1 MLIKESRT
9 YKLAKAAL
17 LAVLIALTPVTGDL
31 KAQARPL
38 PTAQK
43 PQEDPLSLLY
53 KDAIKNLEEKKYREA
68 LALFEDLDAKAVDVE
83 PKLKAVVS
91 FQKSLCHFFIKDWP
105 RAETEL
111 TAFLD
116 KFPKGTEDFL
126 SDTDN
131 RRGTAELLLI
141 EAYSKQGK
149 WELALARL
157 EKIRTNSL
165 ARPEERVSAFTLSAQ
180 IIVDRAK
187 SSPEDVK
194 KAAYAQA
201 LTLLKQATADGINT
215 PERREAAYKL
225 VDMYTKLGLTKEAT
239 QLKNEIDA
247 KSSGSPVE
255 VVRSNFQRLEIG
267 DARFSAAETAAD
279 ENFRADFYR
288 QALTNYQGTLRR
300 ANLSSSFGRAIEAK
314 QTEVDT
320 LTKNFPKP
328 NPEQAANLEKTKQEV
343 AQFKKIQEEFNANKD
358 YDAFISY
365 RIGLCLLELKRP
377 WEAHIAFLDIFENSP
392 GFSRISGAYYYHIL
406 ALRRIGR
413 DNEAQA
419 KCKEFISKFPK
430 DEQVSAIALI
440 LGDISQE
447 REEFPEAIAH
457 YKWVQANVKTLTPEV
472 IEEIDFR
479 IAACLFSQVD
489 WAPAQKAF
497 EEFLKK
503 HERSPVRQQVLY
515 MNALCSFFQGKYKE
529 TKVDFDKYEQEYP
542 KGQFIPDVRYR
553 QAIVKFGTSPRDIPG
568 TIKIC
573 EDWLKDYAKDNTD
586 EVMSQV
592 PEVYTLIG
600 DANIALADEI
610 DKKVKDADTDVRIN
624 AKNPDKAKFVEIKT
638 KLEKEKEAVTNK
650 AIDAYEA
657 AAKNARTNPQALEFV
672 LGELRKLLPGRGEH
686 KRMRDLFREIF
697 DWNHNDPKAMTYLYE
712 VIRSTERMGD
722 MPEFAAESEKVRKN
736 FSAQLADARK
746 VVDTLERKPGITQPE
761 IDVAKASVRKLSA
774 ELEAEL
780 AKVEVKRQTSIAD
793 QKKRALK
800 ILSDAVSESIND
812 RTQEGT
818 EKLIVFLA
826 EKIARKVKRVKP
838 GAKPEPGAYTSED
851 AEKELVKLLRLED
864 HRNSL
869 VAQARGFFALGQL
882 AVFTREPEKTAANYA
897 KIAANY
903 KAEELNPT
911 ILGLV
916 GDSLLAKGDN
926 KKAADYFGY
935 ILEHSRSS
943 EYADYGFAGLAEIA
957 FANKKY
963 AEALSL
969 CNEAIDNN
977 ILMSKELD
985 LRFTRARAL
994 TELLKLE
1001 EAFQAFDEII
1011 RTKEWRGEKTAASL
1025 YMLGLIHER
1034 NAIQMAQGKPSLIKK
1049 PKDATDLANVPKELT
1064 GTSPTSGAA
1073 PLTVI
1078 FASSGATPE
1087 KKGKV
1092 TYLWDFGDKLPT
1104 STEPTPTHTYATAG
1118 EFTATLTV
1126 KLDNNV
1132 ESKSTVTINALV
1144 NNEPENAKDGYAR
1157 SIAYYRRCHMTW
1169 KKYEVWAAKAYFSNA
1184 KILATELG
1192 QKDAA
1197 KVLLKEMLEKDRIKD
1212 TREAQEAKSFLLGL

>member
-17 LAVLIALTPVTGDL
+17 LAVLIALTPVSGDL
-31 KAQARPL
+31 KAQTRPL

-343 AQFKKIQEEFNANKD
+343 VQFKKIQEEFNANKD

-377 WEAHIAFLDIFENSP
+377 WEAHVAFLDIFENSP

-413 DNEAQA
+413 NNEAQA

-430 DEQVSAIALI
+430 DEQVSSIALI

-457 YKWVQANVKTLTPEV
+457 YKWVQANVKSLMPEV
-472 IEEIDFR
+472 VEEIDFR

-529 TKVDFDKYEQEYP
+529 TKADFDKYEQEYP

-568 TIKIC
+568 TIKLC
-573 EDWLKDYAKDNTD
+573 EDWLKDYSKDNTE
-586 EVMSQV
+586 EVMSQM

-610 DKKVKDADTDVRIN
+610 DKKVKSADSDVRLN
-624 AKNPDKAKFVEIKT
+624 AKTPKKAEFVEIKA
-638 KLEKEKEAVTNK
+638 KLEKEKEVVTNK

-657 AAKNARTNPQALEFV
+657 AARSARTNPQALEFV

-686 KRMRDLFREIF
+686 KRMRDLFKEIF

-722 MPEFAAESEKVRKN
+722 MPEFAAESEKVRKK

-746 VVDTLERKPGITQPE
+746 AVDTLERKQGVTQPE

-774 ELEAEL
+774 ELEGEL
-780 AKVEVKRQTSIAD
+780 AKVEVKRQVSIAD

-826 EKIARKVKRVKP
+826 EKLSRKIKRVKA
-838 GAKPEPGAYTSED
+838 GTTPEPGTYTSTE
-851 AEKELVKLLRLED
+851 AEKELVKLLRLDD
-864 HRNSL
+864 HRESL

-882 AVFTREPEKTAANYA
+882 AIFTREPEKTAANFA

-911 ILGLV
+911 ILAMV
-916 GDSLLAKGDN
+916 GDSLLAKGDQ

-985 LRFTRARAL
+985 LRFTRARSLA
-994 TELLKLE
+994 ELSKYADAKKEFE
-1001 EAFQAFDEII
+1001 EIAK
-1011 RTKEWRGEKTAASL
+1011 TKEWRGEKTAASL
-1025 YMLGLIHER
+1025 YWLGLMAER
-1034 NAIQMAQGKPSLIKK
+1034 Q
-1049 PKDATDLANVPKELT
+1049 ATNDM
-1064 GTSPTSGAA
+1064 G
-1073 PLTVI
+1073 
-1078 FASSGATPE
+1078 
-1087 KKGKV
+1087 
-1092 TYLWDFGDKLPT
+1092 Y
-1104 STEPTPTHTYATAG
+1104 
-1118 EFTATLTV
+1118 
-1126 KLDNNV
+1126 
-1132 ESKSTVTINALV
+1132 
-1144 NNEPENAKDGYAR
+1144 NEA
-1157 SIAYYRRCHMTW
+1157 IAYYRRCHMTW
-1169 KKYEVWAAKAYFSNA
+1169 KKYEVWAAKSYFASA
-1184 KILATELG
+1184 KLFANKLN

>member
-1 MLIKESRT
+1 MLTKESRT

-31 KAQARPL
+31 RAQTKKPL
-38 PTAQK
+38 PAAEK
-43 PQEDPLSLLY
+43 KEDPLSILY
-53 KDAIKNLEEKKYREA
+53 KDAVKTFEEKKYREA
-68 LALFEDLDAKAVDVE
+68 LALFEELDTKAVDVE

-105 RAETEL
+105 RAEAEL
-111 TAFLD
+111 TSFLE
-116 KFPKGTEDFL
+116 KYPKGTEDFL
-126 SDTDN
+126 SDSDN

-141 EAYSKQGK
+141 EAFSKQGK

-157 EKIRTNSL
+157 EKIRTNTL
-165 ARPEERVSAFTLSAQ
+165 ARPEERVNAFTLSAQ
-180 IIVDRAK
+180 IVVDRAK
-187 SSPEDVK
+187 NGQEDVK

-201 LTLLKQATADGINT
+201 IALLKQATADGIST

-225 VDMYTKLGLTKEAT
+225 VEMYTKLGLTKEAT

-247 KSSGSPVE
+247 KSNGSPVE

-267 DARFSAAETAAD
+267 DARFAAAESAAD

-314 QTEVDT
+314 QNEVET
-320 LTKNFPKP
+320 LTKTYPKP
-328 NPEQAANLEKTKQEV
+328 NPEQAANIEKAKQEV
-343 AQFKKIQEEFNANKD
+343 AQFKKIQDEFNANKD

-377 WEAHIAFLDIFENSP
+377 WEAHVAFLDIFENSP

-413 DNEAQA
+413 NNEAQA

-430 DEQVSAIALI
+430 DDQVSAIALI

-447 REEFPEAIAH
+447 REEYPEAIEH
-457 YKWVQANVKTLTPEV
+457 YKWVKANVKTLTPEV
-472 IEEIDFR
+472 EEEIDFR

-515 MNALCSFFQGKYKE
+515 MSALCSFFQGKYKE
-529 TKVDFDKYEQEYP
+529 TKADFDRYEQEYP

-553 QAIVKFGTSPRDIPG
+553 QAIVKFGTAPRDIAG
-568 TIKIC
+568 TIKLC
-573 EDWLKDYAKDNTD
+573 EDWLKDYSKNNTD
-586 EVMSQV
+586 EVIAQM

-610 DKKVKDADTDVRIN
+610 DKKVKAADLDVRAN
-624 AKNPDKAKFVEIKT
+624 AKSADKAKYVDIRT
-638 KLEKEKEAVTNK
+638 KFEKEKEAVTNK

-657 AAKNARTNPQALEFV
+657 AAKSARTNPQALEFV

-686 KRMRDLFREIF
+686 KRMRDLFKEIF

-722 MPEFAAESEKVRKN
+722 MPEFAAESEKIRKD
-736 FSAQLADARK
+736 FSARLAAARK
-746 VVDTLERKPGITQPE
+746 LVDETERRDKVTKE
-761 IDVAKASVRKLSA
+761 EVDAAKAGVKKLSA

-780 AKVEVKRQTSIAD
+780 AKVEVKRQASIAD

-826 EKIARKVKRVKP
+826 EKLARKIKRVKP
-838 GAKPEPGAYTSED
+838 GAKPEPGAYTSAE
-851 AEKELVKLLRLED
+851 AEKELVKLLRLEE
-864 HRNSL
+864 HRDSL

-882 AVFTREPEKTAANYA
+882 AVFTREPEKTAANFA

-911 ILGLV
+911 ILAMV
-916 GDSLLAKGDN
+916 GDSLLAKGDQ

-957 FANKKY
+957 FANKKF
-963 AEALSL
+963 ADALSL

-994 TELLKLE
+994 AELAKYAEAKKEFE
-1001 EAFQAFDEII
+1001 EIAK
-1011 RTKEWRGEKTAASL
+1011 TKEWRGEKTAASL
-1025 YMLGLIHER
+1025 YWLGLMAER
-1034 NAIQMAQGKPSLIKK
+1034 Q
-1049 PKDATDLANVPKELT
+1049 ATDD
-1064 GTSPTSGAA
+1064 
-1073 PLTVI
+1073 
-1078 FASSGATPE
+1078 
-1087 KKGKV
+1087 KG
-1092 TYLWDFGDKLPT
+1092 Y
-1104 STEPTPTHTYATAG
+1104 
-1118 EFTATLTV
+1118 
-1126 KLDNNV
+1126 
-1132 ESKSTVTINALV
+1132 
-1144 NNEPENAKDGYAR
+1144 NEA
-1157 SIAYYRRCHMTW
+1157 IAYYRRCYMTW
-1169 KKYEVWAAKAYFSNA
+1169 KKYEVWAARSYFASA
-1184 KILATELG
+1184 KLFANKLN

-1197 KVLLKEMLEKDRIKD
+1197 KALLKEMGEKERIKD
-1212 TREAQEAKSFLLGL
+1212 TREAQEAKAFLLGL

>member
-529 TKVDFDKYEQEYP
+529 TKVDFDKYELEYP

-553 QAIVKFGTSPRDIPG
+553 QAIVKFGISPRDIPG

-812 RTQEGT
+812 RRQEGT

-851 AEKELVKLLRLED
+851 AEKELVKLLRLD
-864 HRNSL
+864 DYRDSL

-994 TELLKLE
+994 AELAKYKEAKE
-1001 EAFQAFDEII
+1001 EFEEIAK
-1011 RTKEWRGEKTAASL
+1011 TKEWRGEKTAASL
-1025 YMLGLIHER
+1025 YWLGLMAER
-1034 NAIQMAQGKPSLIKK
+1034 Q
-1049 PKDATDLANVPKELT
+1049 ATD
-1064 GTSPTSGAA
+1064 
-1073 PLTVI
+1073 
-1078 FASSGATPE
+1078 E
-1087 KKGKV
+1087 KG
-1092 TYLWDFGDKLPT
+1092 Y
-1104 STEPTPTHTYATAG
+1104 
-1118 EFTATLTV
+1118 
-1126 KLDNNV
+1126 
-1132 ESKSTVTINALV
+1132 
-1144 NNEPENAKDGYAR
+1144 NEA
-1157 SIAYYRRCHMTW
+1157 IAYYRRCFMTW
-1169 KKYEVWAAKAYFSNA
+1169 KKYEVWAAKSYFASA
-1184 KILATELG
+1184 KLFATKLN

-1212 TREAQEAKSFLLGL
+1212 TREAEEAKAFLLGL

>member
-1 MLIKESRT
+1 MLIKESHT

-31 KAQARPL
+31 RAQTKKPL
-38 PTAQK
+38 PAAEK
-43 PQEDPLSLLY
+43 QEDPLSLLY
-53 KDAIKNLEEKKYREA
+53 KDAIKNLEEKKYKEA
-68 LALFEDLDAKAVDVE
+68 LVLFEELNTKAVDVE

-91 FQKSLCHFFIKDWP
+91 FQKSLCQFFIKDWP
-105 RAETEL
+105 RAEAEL

-126 SDTDN
+126 SETDN

-141 EAYSKQGK
+141 EAFSKQGK

-165 ARPEERVSAFTLSAQ
+165 ARPEERVNAFTLSAQ

-187 SSPEDVK
+187 SSPDDVK
-194 KAAYAQA
+194 RAAYAQA
-201 LTLLKQATADGINT
+201 ITLLKLATADGIST

-225 VDMYTKLGLTKEAT
+225 VEIYAKLGLAKEAT

-247 KSSGSPVE
+247 RSNGSPVE

-267 DARFSAAETAAD
+267 DARFSGAESAAD

-314 QTEVDT
+314 QNEVDT

-343 AQFKKIQEEFNANKD
+343 VQFKKIQEEFNANKD

-377 WEAHIAFLDIFENSP
+377 WEAHVAFLDIFENSP

-413 DNEAQA
+413 NNEAQA
-419 KCKEFISKFPK
+419 KCKEFISKFPN
-430 DEQVSAIALI
+430 DEQVSSIALI

-529 TKVDFDKYEQEYP
+529 TKADFDKYEQEYP

-568 TIKIC
+568 TIKLC
-573 EDWLKDYAKDNTD
+573 EDWLKDYSKNNTD
-586 EVMSQV
+586 EVISQM

-610 DKKVKDADTDVRIN
+610 DKKVKAAELDVRLN
-624 AKNPDKAKFVEIKT
+624 AKTPDKAKFVEIKA
-638 KLEKEKEAVTNK
+638 KSEKEKETVTNK

-657 AAKNARTNPQALEFV
+657 AAKSARTNPQALEFV

-686 KRMRDLFREIF
+686 KRMRDLFKEIF

-722 MPEFAAESEKVRKN
+722 TPEFAAESEKVRKK
-736 FSAQLADARK
+736 FSTQLADARK
-746 VVDTLERKPGITQPE
+746 AVDTLERKQGVTQPE
-761 IDVAKASVRKLSA
+761 IDAAKESVRKLSA
-774 ELEAEL
+774 ELEANL
-780 AKVEVKRQTSIAD
+780 AKVETKRQVSIAD

-818 EKLIVFLA
+818 DKLIVFLA
-826 EKIARKVKRVKP
+826 EKLARKIKRVKP
-838 GAKPEPGAYTSED
+838 GTTPEPGAYTSTE
-851 AEKELVKLLRLED
+851 AEKELVKLLRLDD
-864 HRNSL
+864 HRESL
-869 VAQARGFFALGQL
+869 VAQARGLFALGQL
-882 AVFTREPEKTAANYA
+882 AIFTREPEKTAANFA

-911 ILGLV
+911 ILAMV
-916 GDSLLAKGDN
+916 GDSLLAKGDH

-985 LRFTRARAL
+985 LRFTRARSLA
-994 TELLKLE
+994 ELSKYAEAKKEFE
-1001 EAFQAFDEII
+1001 EIAK
-1011 RTKEWRGEKTAASL
+1011 TKEWRGEKTAASL
-1025 YMLGLIHER
+1025 YWLGLMAER
-1034 NAIQMAQGKPSLIKK
+1034 Q
-1049 PKDATDLANVPKELT
+1049 ATD
-1064 GTSPTSGAA
+1064 
-1073 PLTVI
+1073 
-1078 FASSGATPE
+1078 
-1087 KKGKV
+1087 
-1092 TYLWDFGDKLPT
+1092 DM
-1104 STEPTPTHTYATAG
+1104 
-1118 EFTATLTV
+1118 
-1126 KLDNNV
+1126 
-1132 ESKSTVTINALV
+1132 
-1144 NNEPENAKDGYAR
+1144 GYNDA
-1157 SIAYYRRCHMTW
+1157 IAYYRRCHMTW
-1169 KKYEVWAAKAYFSNA
+1169 KKYEVWAAKSYFASA
-1184 KILATELG
+1184 KLFATKLN

>member
-1 MLIKESRT
+1 MLIKESRN

-17 LAVLIALTPVTGDL
+17 LAVLIALTPVTSDL

-38 PTAQK
+38 PTAEK
-43 PQEDPLSLLY
+43 KEDPLSLLY
-53 KDAIKNLEEKKYREA
+53 KDAIKNLEEKKYKEA
-68 LALFEDLDAKAVDVE
+68 LVLFEELDTKAVDVE

-91 FQKSLCHFFIKDWP
+91 FQKSLCQFFIKDWP
-105 RAETEL
+105 RAEAEL

-141 EAYSKQGK
+141 EAFSKQGK
-149 WELALARL
+149 WELALVRL

-165 ARPEERVSAFTLSAQ
+165 ARPEERVNAFTLSAQ
-180 IIVDRAK
+180 VIVDRAK

-194 KAAYAQA
+194 RAAYAQA
-201 LTLLKQATADGINT
+201 ITLLKQATADGIST

-225 VDMYTKLGLTKEAT
+225 VEMYIKLGLTKEAA

-267 DARFSAAETAAD
+267 DARFSGAETAAD

-314 QTEVDT
+314 QNEVDT

-343 AQFKKIQEEFNANKD
+343 VQFKKIQEEFNANKD

-377 WEAHIAFLDIFENSP
+377 WEAHVAFLDIFENSP

-413 DNEAQA
+413 NNEAQA

-430 DEQVSAIALI
+430 DEQVSSIALI

-457 YKWVQANVKTLTPEV
+457 YKWVQANVKSLTPEV
-472 IEEIDFR
+472 VEEIDFR

-503 HERSPVRQQVLY
+503 HARSPVRQQVLY

-529 TKVDFDKYEQEYP
+529 TKADFDKYEQEYP

-568 TIKIC
+568 TIKLC
-573 EDWLKDYAKDNTD
+573 EDWLKDYSKDNTE
-586 EVMSQV
+586 EVMSQM

-610 DKKVKDADTDVRIN
+610 DKKVKAADLDVRLN
-624 AKNPDKAKFVEIKT
+624 AKTPKKAEFVEIKA
-638 KLEKEKEAVTNK
+638 KSEKEKEVVTNK

-657 AAKNARTNPQALEFV
+657 AARSARTNPQALEFV

-686 KRMRDLFREIF
+686 KRMRDLFKEIF

-722 MPEFAAESEKVRKN
+722 MPEFAVESEKVRKK

-746 VVDTLERKPGITQPE
+746 AVDTLERKPGITQPE

-774 ELEAEL
+774 ELEGEL
-780 AKVEVKRQTSIAD
+780 AKVEVKRQVSIAD

-826 EKIARKVKRVKP
+826 EKLSRKIKRVKA
-838 GAKPEPGAYTSED
+838 GTTPEPGAYTSTE
-851 AEKELVKLLRLED
+851 AEKELVKLLRLDD
-864 HRNSL
+864 HRESL

-882 AVFTREPEKTAANYA
+882 AIFTREPEKTAANFA

-911 ILGLV
+911 ILAMV
-916 GDSLLAKGDN
+916 GDSLLAKGDQ

-985 LRFTRARAL
+985 LRFTRARSLAEL
-994 TELLKLE
+994 SKYADAKTEFE
-1001 EAFQAFDEII
+1001 EIAK
-1011 RTKEWRGEKTAASL
+1011 TKEWRGEKTAASL
-1025 YMLGLIHER
+1025 YWLGLMAER
-1034 NAIQMAQGKPSLIKK
+1034 Q
-1049 PKDATDLANVPKELT
+1049 ATNDM
-1064 GTSPTSGAA
+1064 G
-1073 PLTVI
+1073 
-1078 FASSGATPE
+1078 
-1087 KKGKV
+1087 
-1092 TYLWDFGDKLPT
+1092 Y
-1104 STEPTPTHTYATAG
+1104 
-1118 EFTATLTV
+1118 
-1126 KLDNNV
+1126 
-1132 ESKSTVTINALV
+1132 
-1144 NNEPENAKDGYAR
+1144 NEA
-1157 SIAYYRRCHMTW
+1157 IAYYRRCHMTW
-1169 KKYEVWAAKAYFSNA
+1169 KKYEVWAAKSYFASA
-1184 KILATELG
+1184 KLFATKLN

>member
-1 MLIKESRT
+1 MLTKESRT
-9 YKLAKAAL
+9 YQLAKAAL
-17 LAVLIALTPVTGDL
+17 LAVLIALTPVNGDL
-31 KAQARPL
+31 RAQ
-38 PTAQK
+38 TKK
-43 PQEDPLSLLY
+43 PQPAAEKKEDPLSILY
-53 KDAIKNLEEKKYREA
+53 KDAVKSFEEKKYREA
-68 LALFEDLDAKAVDVE
+68 LAQFEELDTKAVDVE
-83 PKLKAVVS
+83 LKLKAVLS

-105 RAETEL
+105 RAEAEL

-116 KFPKGTEDFL
+116 KYPKGTEDFL
-126 SDTDN
+126 SDSDN

-141 EAYSKQGK
+141 EAFSKQGK

-157 EKIRTNSL
+157 EKIRTNTL
-165 ARPEERVSAFTLSAQ
+165 ARPEERVNAFTLSAQ

-187 SSPEDVK
+187 NSEEDVK

-201 LTLLKQATADGINT
+201 IALLKQATADGIST

-225 VDMYTKLGLTKEAT
+225 VEMYTKLGLAKEAT

-247 KSSGSPVE
+247 KSNGTPVE

-267 DARFSAAETAAD
+267 DARFGAAESAAD
-279 ENFRADFYR
+279 EAFRANFYR
-288 QALTNYQGTLRR
+288 EALTNYQGTLRR

-314 QTEVDT
+314 QNEVET

-328 NPEQAANLEKTKQEV
+328 NPEQAANIEKAKQEV

-377 WEAHIAFLDIFENSP
+377 WEAHVAFLDIFENSP

-413 DNEAQA
+413 NNEAQA

-430 DEQVSAIALI
+430 DDQVSAIALI

-447 REEFPEAIAH
+447 REEYPEAIEH
-457 YKWVQANVKTLTPEV
+457 YKWVKANVKTLTPEV
-472 IEEIDFR
+472 EEEIDFR

-515 MNALCSFFQGKYKE
+515 MSALCSFFQGKYKE
-529 TKVDFDKYEQEYP
+529 TKADFDKYEQEYP

-553 QAIVKFGTSPRDIPG
+553 QAIVKFGTSPRDIAG
-568 TIKIC
+568 TIKLC
-573 EDWLKDYAKDNTD
+573 EDWLKDYSKNNTD
-586 EVMSQV
+586 EVIAQL

-610 DKKVKDADTDVRIN
+610 DKKVKAADLDVRAN
-624 AKNPDKAKFVEIKT
+624 AKSADKAKYVEIRT
-638 KLEKEKEAVTNK
+638 KFEKEKEAVTNK

-686 KRMRDLFREIF
+686 KRMRDLFKEIF

-722 MPEFAAESEKVRKN
+722 MPEFAAEAEKVRKK
-736 FSAQLADARK
+736 FSAQLAEARK
-746 VVDTLERKPGITQPE
+746 AVDTIERKQGVTQPE
-761 IDVAKASVRKLSA
+761 INVAKESVRKLSA

-780 AKVEVKRQTSIAD
+780 AKVEAKRQVSIAD

-826 EKIARKVKRVKP
+826 EKLARKIKRVKP
-838 GAKPEPGAYTSED
+838 GAKPEPGAYTSVE
-851 AEKELVKLLRLED
+851 AEKELTKLLRLEE
-864 HRNSL
+864 HRDSL

-882 AVFTREPEKTAANYA
+882 AIFTREPEKTAANFA
-897 KIAANY
+897 KIAQNF

-911 ILGLV
+911 ILAMV
-916 GDSLLAKGDN
+916 GDSLIAKGN
-926 KKAADYFGY
+926 NQKAAEYFGY

-943 EYADYGFAGLAEIA
+943 EYADYGFAGMAEIN
-957 FANKKY
+957 FAQKKY
-963 AEALSL
+963 KEALSF

-985 LRFTRARAL
+985 LRFTRARSLA
-994 TELLKLE
+994 ELSKYAEAKKEFE
-1001 EAFQAFDEII
+1001 EIAK
-1011 RTKEWRGEKTAASL
+1011 TKEWRGEKTAASL
-1025 YMLGLIHER
+1025 YWLGLMAER
-1034 NAIQMAQGKPSLIKK
+1034 Q
-1049 PKDATDLANVPKELT
+1049 ATD
-1064 GTSPTSGAA
+1064 
-1073 PLTVI
+1073 
-1078 FASSGATPE
+1078 E
-1087 KKGKV
+1087 KG
-1092 TYLWDFGDKLPT
+1092 Y
-1104 STEPTPTHTYATAG
+1104 
-1118 EFTATLTV
+1118 
-1126 KLDNNV
+1126 
-1132 ESKSTVTINALV
+1132 
-1144 NNEPENAKDGYAR
+1144 NEA
-1157 SIAYYRRCHMTW
+1157 IAYYRRCYMTW
-1169 KKYEVWAAKAYFSNA
+1169 KKYEVWAAKSYFASA
-1184 KILATELG
+1184 KLFATKLN

-1197 KVLLKEMLEKDRIKD
+1197 KLLLKEMLEKDRIKD
-1212 TREAQEAKSFLLGL
+1212 TREAQEAKAFLLGL

>member
-9 YKLAKAAL
+9 YKLAKATL
-17 LAVLIALTPVTGDL
+17 LAVLIAVTPFTGDL
-31 KAQARPL
+31 RAQTKKPL
-38 PTAQK
+38 PAVEK
-43 PQEDPLSLLY
+43 KEDPLSLLY
-53 KDAIKNLEEKKYREA
+53 KDAIKKLEEKKYREA
-68 LALFEDLDAKAVDVE
+68 LALFEELDTKAVDVE

-105 RAETEL
+105 RAEAEL

-116 KFPKGTEDFL
+116 KYPKGTEDFL

-131 RRGTAELLLI
+131 RRGTAELILI
-141 EAYSKQGK
+141 EAFSKQGK

-165 ARPEERVSAFTLSAQ
+165 ARPEERVNAFTLSAQ

-201 LTLLKQATADGINT
+201 IVLLKQATADGINT

-225 VDMYTKLGLTKEAT
+225 VEMYTKLGLAKEAA

-247 KSSGSPVE
+247 KSNGSPVE

-314 QTEVDT
+314 QTEVET

-328 NPEQAANLEKTKQEV
+328 NPEQAANLEKVKQEV
-343 AQFKKIQEEFNANKD
+343 TQFQKIQEEFNANKD
-358 YDAFISY
+358 YDALISY

-377 WEAHIAFLDIFENSP
+377 WEAHVAFLDIFENSP

-413 DNEAQA
+413 NNEAQA

-430 DEQVSAIALI
+430 DDQVSSIALI
-440 LGDISQE
+440 LGDISE
-447 REEFPEAIAH
+447 GREEYPEAIAH
-457 YKWVQANVKTLTPEV
+457 YKWVQANVKNLTAEV
-472 IEEIDFR
+472 EEEIDFR

-489 WAPAQKAF
+489 WALAQKGF
-497 EEFLKK
+497 EAFLKK
-503 HERSPVRQQVLY
+503 HERSSVRQQVLY
-515 MNALCSFFQGKYKE
+515 MSALCSFFQGKYKE
-529 TKVDFDKYEQEYP
+529 TKADFDKYEQEYP

-553 QAIVKFGTSPRDIPG
+553 QAIVKLGTAPRDIPG
-568 TIKIC
+568 TIKLC
-573 EDWLKDYAKDNTD
+573 EDWLNDYSKNNTD
-586 EVMSQV
+586 EVIAQL
-592 PEVYTLIG
+592 PEVYTVIG
-600 DANIALADEI
+600 DANIALADEL
-610 DKKVKDADTDVRIN
+610 DKKIKGADINVRTN
-624 AKNPDKAKFVEIKT
+624 ARTPDKAKFVEIKT
-638 KLEKEKEAVTNK
+638 QLEKQKEAVTNK

-657 AAKNARTNPQALEFV
+657 AAKGARTNPQALEFV

-686 KRMRDLFREIF
+686 KRMRDLFKEIF

-722 MPEFAAESEKVRKN
+722 MPEFAVKSEKVRKG
-736 FSAQLADARK
+736 FSVQLAAARK
-746 VVDTLERKPGITQPE
+746 KVDE
-761 IDVAKASVRKLSA
+761 IESRDKVTKEEVEAAKAGVKKLSA

-780 AKVEVKRQTSIAD
+780 AKVEVERQASIAD

-826 EKIARKVKRVKP
+826 EKLARKVKRVKP
-838 GAKPEPGAYTSED
+838 GTKPEPGAYTSDE

-864 HRNSL
+864 HRESL

-882 AVFTREPEKTAANYA
+882 AVFTREPEKTAANFA

-911 ILGLV
+911 ILAMV
-916 GDSLLAKGDN
+916 GDSLLSKGDH
-926 KKAADYFGY
+926 KKAADFFGY
-935 ILEHSRSS
+935 ILEHSRST

-957 FANKKY
+957 FTNKKY

-994 TELLKLE
+994 AELSKYADAKKEFE
-1001 EAFQAFDEII
+1001 EIAK
-1011 RTKEWRGEKTAASL
+1011 TKEWRGEKTAASL
-1025 YMLGLIHER
+1025 YWLGLMAER
-1034 NAIQMAQGKPSLIKK
+1034 Q
-1049 PKDATDLANVPKELT
+1049 ATD
-1064 GTSPTSGAA
+1064 
-1073 PLTVI
+1073 
-1078 FASSGATPE
+1078 E
-1087 KKGKV
+1087 KG
-1092 TYLWDFGDKLPT
+1092 F
-1104 STEPTPTHTYATAG
+1104 
-1118 EFTATLTV
+1118 
-1126 KLDNNV
+1126 
-1132 ESKSTVTINALV
+1132 
-1144 NNEPENAKDGYAR
+1144 NEA
-1157 SIAYYRRCHMTW
+1157 IAYYRRCFMTW
-1169 KKYEVWAAKAYFSNA
+1169 KKYEVWAAKSYFASA
-1184 KILATELG
+1184 KLFANKLN

>member
-247 KSSGSPVE
+247 KSTGSPVE

-328 NPEQAANLEKTKQEV
+328 SPEQAANLEKTKQEV

-610 DKKVKDADTDVRIN
+610 DKKVKAADLDVRLN
-624 AKNPDKAKFVEIKT
+624 AKTPDKVKFVEIKT

-746 VVDTLERKPGITQPE
+746 AVDTLERKPGITQPE

-780 AKVEVKRQTSIAD
+780 AKVEAKRQTSIAD

-882 AVFTREPEKTAANYA
+882 AVFTREPEKTATNYA

-916 GDSLLAKGDN
+916 GDSLLAKGDG

-994 TELLKLE
+994 TELAKYKEAKDEFE
-1001 EAFQAFDEII
+1001 EIAK
-1011 RTKEWRGEKTAASL
+1011 TKEWRGEKTAASL
-1025 YMLGLIHER
+1025 YWLGLMAER
-1034 NAIQMAQGKPSLIKK
+1034 Q
-1049 PKDATDLANVPKELT
+1049 ATD
-1064 GTSPTSGAA
+1064 
-1073 PLTVI
+1073 
-1078 FASSGATPE
+1078 E
-1087 KKGKV
+1087 KG
-1092 TYLWDFGDKLPT
+1092 Y
-1104 STEPTPTHTYATAG
+1104 
-1118 EFTATLTV
+1118 
-1126 KLDNNV
+1126 
-1132 ESKSTVTINALV
+1132 
-1144 NNEPENAKDGYAR
+1144 NEA
-1157 SIAYYRRCHMTW
+1157 IAYYRRCFMTW
-1169 KKYEVWAAKAYFSNA
+1169 KKYEVWAAKSYFASA
-1184 KILATELG
+1184 KLFATKLN

>member
-1 MLIKESRT
+1 MLTKESRT

-17 LAVLIALTPVTGDL
+17 LAVLIALTPVTGEL
-31 KAQARPL
+31 YAQTKKPL
-38 PTAQK
+38 PTAEK
-43 PQEDPLSLLY
+43 KEDPLSVLY
-53 KDAIKNLEEKKYREA
+53 KEAVKTFEEKKYKEA
-68 LALFEDLDAKAVDVE
+68 LVIFEDLDAKAVDVE

-105 RAETEL
+105 RAEAEL
-111 TAFLD
+111 TSFLE
-116 KFPKGTEDFL
+116 KYPKGTEDFL
-126 SDTDN
+126 SDSDN

-141 EAYSKQGK
+141 EAFSKQGK
-149 WELALARL
+149 WDLALARL
-157 EKIRTNSL
+157 EKIRTNAL
-165 ARPEERVSAFTLSAQ
+165 TRLEERVNAYTLSAQ
-180 IIVDRAK
+180 IIVERSK
-187 SSPEDVK
+187 NGQEDAK

-201 LTLLKQATADGINT
+201 ISLLKQATADGIGT

-225 VDMYTKLGLTKEAT
+225 VEMYTKLGLTKEAT

-247 KSSGSPVE
+247 KSNGSPVE

-267 DARFSAAETAAD
+267 DARFGAAESAAD

-320 LTKNFPKP
+320 LTKNFAKP
-328 NPEQAANLEKTKQEV
+328 SPEQAANIEKAKQEV

-377 WEAHIAFLDIFENSP
+377 WEAHVAFLDIFENSP

-413 DNEAQA
+413 NNEAQA

-430 DEQVSAIALI
+430 DDQVSSIALI

-447 REEFPEAIAH
+447 REEYPEAIEH
-457 YKWVQANVKTLTPEV
+457 YKWVKANVKNLTPEV
-472 IEEIDFR
+472 EEEIDFR

-515 MNALCSFFQGKYKE
+515 MSALCSFFQGKYKE
-529 TKVDFDKYEQEYP
+529 TKADFDKYEQEYP

-553 QAIVKFGTSPRDIPG
+553 QAIVKFGTAPRDVAG
-568 TIKIC
+568 TIKLC
-573 EDWLKDYAKDNTD
+573 EDWLKDYSKTNTD
-586 EVMSQV
+586 EVIAQM

-600 DANIALADEI
+600 DANIALADEV
-610 DKKVKDADTDVRIN
+610 DKKVKAADLEVRAN
-624 AKNPDKAKFVEIKT
+624 AKSPDKAKYVDIRT
-638 KLEKEKEAVTNK
+638 KLEKEKEAITNK

-657 AAKNARTNPQALEFV
+657 AAKSARTNPQALEFV

-686 KRMRDLFREIF
+686 KRMRDLFKEIF

-722 MPEFAAESEKVRKN
+722 MPEFAAESEKVRKD
-736 FSAQLADARK
+736 FSAQLAAARK
-746 VVDTLERKPGITQPE
+746 KVDEIERRDKVVKEEVDA
-761 IDVAKASVRKLSA
+761 AKAAVKKLSA
-774 ELEAEL
+774 DLEAEL
-780 AKVEVKRQTSIAD
+780 AKVDAKRQASIAD

-826 EKIARKVKRVKP
+826 EKLARKIKRVKP
-838 GAKPEPGAYTSED
+838 GTKPEPGAYTSAE
-851 AEKELVKLLRLED
+851 AEKELVKLLRLEE
-864 HRNSL
+864 HRDSL

-882 AVFTREPEKTAANYA
+882 AVFTREPEKTAANFG

-911 ILGLV
+911 ILAMV
-916 GDSLLAKGDN
+916 GDSLLSKGDH

-957 FANKKY
+957 FSDKKY
-963 AEALSL
+963 ADALSL

-994 TELLKLE
+994 AELAKYADAKKEFE
-1001 EAFQAFDEII
+1001 EIAK
-1011 RTKEWRGEKTAASL
+1011 TKEWRGEKTAASL
-1025 YMLGLIHER
+1025 YWLGLMAER
-1034 NAIQMAQGKPSLIKK
+1034 Q
-1049 PKDATDLANVPKELT
+1049 ATDD
-1064 GTSPTSGAA
+1064 
-1073 PLTVI
+1073 
-1078 FASSGATPE
+1078 
-1087 KKGKV
+1087 KG
-1092 TYLWDFGDKLPT
+1092 Y
-1104 STEPTPTHTYATAG
+1104 
-1118 EFTATLTV
+1118 
-1126 KLDNNV
+1126 
-1132 ESKSTVTINALV
+1132 
-1144 NNEPENAKDGYAR
+1144 NEA
-1157 SIAYYRRCHMTW
+1157 IAYYRRCYMTW
-1169 KKYEVWAAKAYFSNA
+1169 KKYEVWAARSYFASA
-1184 KILATELG
+1184 KLFANKLN

-1197 KVLLKEMLEKDRIKD
+1197 KVLLKEMLEKERIKD
-1212 TREAQEAKSFLLGL
+1212 TREAQEAKAFLLGL

>member
-105 RAETEL
+105 RAEAEL

-141 EAYSKQGK
+141 EAFSKQGK

-157 EKIRTNSL
+157 EKIRTNTL
-165 ARPEERVSAFTLSAQ
+165 ARPEERVNAFTLSAQ

-187 SSPEDVK
+187 SSPDDVK

-225 VDMYTKLGLTKEAT
+225 VDMYTKLGLAKEAA

-247 KSSGSPVE
+247 KSNGSPVE

-279 ENFRADFYR
+279 ESFRGDFYR

-314 QTEVDT
+314 QAEVDT
-320 LTKNFPKP
+320 MTKNFPKP

-365 RIGLCLLELKRP
+365 RIGLCLLELNRP
-377 WEAHIAFLDIFENSP
+377 WEAHVAFLDIFENSP

-413 DNEAQA
+413 NNEAQA

-430 DEQVSAIALI
+430 DDQVSPIALI

-457 YKWVQANVKTLTPEV
+457 YKWVLGNVKTLAPEV

-529 TKVDFDKYEQEYP
+529 TKADFDKYEQEYP

-553 QAIVKFGTSPRDIPG
+553 QAIVKFGVNPPDIAG
-568 TIKIC
+568 TIKLC
-573 EDWLKDYAKDNTD
+573 EDWLKDYAKDRTD
-586 EVMSQV
+586 EVIAQT

-600 DANIALADEI
+600 DANIRLADEL
-610 DKKVKDADTDVRIN
+610 DKKVKAADIDLRVNLKT
-624 AKNPDKAKFVEIKT
+624 PDRAKFAAIKD
-638 KLEKEKEAVTNK
+638 KLEKEKEAVTGK

-657 AAKNARTNPQALEFV
+657 AAKSARTNAQALEFV

-686 KRMRDLFREIF
+686 KRMRDLFKEIF
-697 DWNHNDPKAMTYLYE
+697 DWDHNDAKAMTYLYE

-722 MPEFAAESEKVRKN
+722 MPEFAQQAEKVRKD
-736 FSAQLADARK
+736 FSAKLADARK
-746 VVDTLERKPGITQPE
+746 AVDQLERKQGVTRPE
-761 IDVAKASVRKLSA
+761 IDTAKEAVKKLSA

-780 AKVEVKRQTSIAD
+780 AKVEVKRQASIAE

-800 ILSDAVSESIND
+800 ILSDAVAESIND
-812 RTQEGT
+812 RKQEGT

-826 EKIARKVKRVKP
+826 EKLARKIKRVKA
-838 GAKPEPGAYTSED
+838 GTKPEPGAYTSVE
-851 AEKELVKLLRLED
+851 AEKELTKLLRLEEN
-864 HRNSL
+864 RSSL

-882 AVFTREPEKTAANYA
+882 AVFTREPEKTAANFA
-897 KIAANY
+897 KIAANF

-994 TELLKLE
+994 AELAKYKEAKDEFE
-1001 EAFQAFDEII
+1001 EIAK
-1011 RTKEWRGEKTAASL
+1011 TKEWRGEKTAASL
-1025 YMLGLIHER
+1025 YWLGLMAER
-1034 NAIQMAQGKPSLIKK
+1034 Q
-1049 PKDATDLANVPKELT
+1049 ATD
-1064 GTSPTSGAA
+1064 
-1073 PLTVI
+1073 
-1078 FASSGATPE
+1078 E
-1087 KKGKV
+1087 KG
-1092 TYLWDFGDKLPT
+1092 Y
-1104 STEPTPTHTYATAG
+1104 
-1118 EFTATLTV
+1118 
-1126 KLDNNV
+1126 
-1132 ESKSTVTINALV
+1132 
-1144 NNEPENAKDGYAR
+1144 NEA
-1157 SIAYYRRCHMTW
+1157 IAYYRRCFMTW
-1169 KKYEVWAAKAYFSNA
+1169 KKYEVWAAKSYFASA
-1184 KILATELG
+1184 KLFATKLN

-1212 TREAQEAKSFLLGL
+1212 TREAEEAKAFLLGL

>member
-1 MLIKESRT
+1 MLTKESRT

-17 LAVLIALTPVTGDL
+17 LAVLLAVTPVTGML
-31 KAQARPL
+31 QAQTRPL
-38 PTAQK
+38 PGAQK
-43 PQEDPLSLLY
+43 QEEDPLSVLY
-53 KDAIKNLEEKKYREA
+53 KAAVKSFEEKKYKEA
-68 LALFEDLDAKAVDVE
+68 LAQFEELEGKAVDVE
-83 PKLKAVVS
+83 LKLKAVLS
-91 FQKSLCHFFIKDWP
+91 FQKSLCYFFLKDWP
-105 RAETEL
+105 RAQTEL
-111 TAFLD
+111 TGFLD
-116 KFPKGTEDFL
+116 KYPKGTEDFL
-126 SDTDN
+126 SESDN
-131 RRGTAELLLI
+131 RRGTADLLLI
-141 EAYSKQGK
+141 EVLSKQGK

-157 EKIRTNSL
+157 EKIRTNTL
-165 ARPEERVSAFTLSAQ
+165 ARPEERVNAFTLSAQ
-180 IIVDRAK
+180 IVVDRAK

-194 KAAYAQA
+194 KAAFAQA
-201 LTLLKQATADGINT
+201 IALLKQATADGIGT

-225 VDMYTKLGLTKEAT
+225 VEMYTKLGLTKEAT

-247 KSSGSPVE
+247 KSNGSPVE

-267 DARFSAAETAAD
+267 DARFSAAESAAD
-279 ENFRADFYR
+279 EAFRADFYR

-300 ANLSSSFGRAIEAK
+300 ANLSTSFGRAIEAK
-314 QTEVDT
+314 QTEVET

-328 NPEQAANLEKTKQEV
+328 NPEQAANIEKAKQEV

-377 WEAHIAFLDIFENSP
+377 WEAHVAFLDIFENSP

-413 DNEAQA
+413 NEEAQA

-430 DEQVSAIALI
+430 DEQVSSIALI

-447 REEFPEAIAH
+447 REEFPEAIGH
-457 YKWVQANVKTLTPEV
+457 YKWVLANVKTLTPE
-472 IEEIDFR
+472 IAEEIDFR

-503 HERSPVRQQVLY
+503 YERSSVRQQVLY
-515 MNALCSFFQGKYKE
+515 MTALCSFFQGKYKE
-529 TKVDFDKYEQEYP
+529 TKADFDRYEQEYP

-553 QAIVKFGTSPRDIPG
+553 QAIVKFGTTPRDIPG
-568 TIKIC
+568 TIKLC
-573 EDWLKDYAKDNTD
+573 EDWLKDYSKNNTD
-586 EVMSQV
+586 EVIAQM

-610 DKKVKDADTDVRIN
+610 DKKVKAADIDVRLN
-624 AKNPDKAKFVEIKT
+624 AKTPDKAKFVEIKT
-638 KLEKEKEAVTNK
+638 KFEKEKEAVTNK

-657 AAKNARTNPQALEFV
+657 AAKSARTNPQALEFV

-686 KRMRDLFREIF
+686 KRMRDLFKEIF

-722 MPEFAAESEKVRKN
+722 MPEFAAEAEKVRKK

-746 VVDTLERKPGITQPE
+746 AVDQVERKQGVTRPE
-761 IDVAKASVRKLSA
+761 IDAAKEAVRKLSA

-780 AKVEVKRQTSIAD
+780 AKVEAKRQVSIAD

-826 EKIARKVKRVKP
+826 EKLARKIKRVKP
-838 GAKPEPGAYTSED
+838 GAKPEPGAYTSAE
-851 AEKELVKLLRLED
+851 AEKEMVKLLRLEE
-864 HRNSL
+864 HRDSL

-882 AVFTREPEKTAANYA
+882 AVFTREPEKTAANFA

-916 GDSLLAKGDN
+916 GDSLLAKGDH

-969 CNEAIDNN
+969 CNEAIENN

-985 LRFTRARAL
+985 LRFTRARSLA
-994 TELLKLE
+994 ELAKYKEAKE
-1001 EAFQAFDEII
+1001 EFEEIAK
-1011 RTKEWRGEKTAASL
+1011 TKEWRGEKTAASL
-1025 YMLGLIHER
+1025 YWLGLMAER
-1034 NAIQMAQGKPSLIKK
+1034 Q
-1049 PKDATDLANVPKELT
+1049 ATDD
-1064 GTSPTSGAA
+1064 
-1073 PLTVI
+1073 
-1078 FASSGATPE
+1078 
-1087 KKGKV
+1087 KG
-1092 TYLWDFGDKLPT
+1092 Y
-1104 STEPTPTHTYATAG
+1104 
-1118 EFTATLTV
+1118 
-1126 KLDNNV
+1126 
-1132 ESKSTVTINALV
+1132 
-1144 NNEPENAKDGYAR
+1144 NEA
-1157 SIAYYRRCHMTW
+1157 IAYYRRCYMTW
-1169 KKYEVWAAKAYFSNA
+1169 KKYEVWAAKSYFASA
-1184 KILATELG
+1184 KLFATKLN

-1212 TREAQEAKSFLLGL
+1212 TREAQEAKAFLLGL

>member
-17 LAVLIALTPVTGDL
+17 LAVLLAVTPVTGHL
-31 KAQARPL
+31 KAQTRPL
-38 PTAQK
+38 PGAQK
-43 PQEDPLSLLY
+43 QEEDPLSVLY
-53 KDAIKNLEEKKYREA
+53 KSAVKSFEEKNYKEA
-68 LALFEDLDAKAVDVE
+68 LAQFEELDTKAVDVE
-83 PKLKAVVS
+83 LKLKAVVS

-105 RAETEL
+105 RAQAEL

-126 SDTDN
+126 SDSDN

-141 EAYSKQGK
+141 ESLSKQGK

-157 EKIRTNSL
+157 EKIRTNTL
-165 ARPEERVSAFTLSAQ
+165 ARPEERVNAFTLSAQ

-187 SSPEDVK
+187 SGPDEAK
-194 KAAYAQA
+194 KAAYSQA
-201 LTLLKQATADGINT
+201 IGLLKQATADGIST

-225 VDMYTKLGLTKEAT
+225 VEMYTKLGLAKEAS
-239 QLKNEIDA
+239 QLKNEVDA

-255 VVRSNFQRLEIG
+255 TVRSNFQRLEIG
-267 DARFSAAETAAD
+267 DARFSAAESATD
-279 ENFRADFYR
+279 ESFRADFYR

-300 ANLSSSFGRAIEAK
+300 ASLGSSFGRAIETK
-314 QTEVDT
+314 QAEVESM
-320 LTKNFPKP
+320 TKNFPKP
-328 NPEQAANLEKTKQEV
+328 NPEQAANIEKTKQEV
-343 AQFKKIQEEFNANKD
+343 VQFKKIQEEFNANKD

-377 WEAHIAFLDIFENSP
+377 WEAHVAFLDIFENSP
-392 GFSRISGAYYYHIL
+392 GFSRISGAYYYHIV

-419 KCKEFISKFPK
+419 KCKEFIAKFPN

-457 YKWVQANVKTLTPEV
+457 YKWVKANVKTLTPEV
-472 IEEIDFR
+472 EEEIDFR

-503 HERSPVRQQVLY
+503 HARSPVRQQVLY

-529 TKVDFDKYEQEYP
+529 TKIDFDKYQEEYP

-553 QAIVKFGTSPRDIPG
+553 QAIVKFGINPPDIAG
-568 TIKIC
+568 TIKLC
-573 EDWLKDYAKDNTD
+573 EDWIKDYAKDNTD
-586 EVMSQV
+586 EVIAQT

-600 DANIALADEI
+600 DANIRLADEI
-610 DKKVKDADTDVRIN
+610 DKKVKAADLDVRLN
-624 AKNPDKAKFVEIKT
+624 ARTPDKAKFVEIKA

-686 KRMRDLFREIF
+686 KRMRDLFKEIF

-746 VVDTLERKPGITQPE
+746 KVDELERRDKVTKE
-761 IDVAKASVRKLSA
+761 EVDSAKAGVKKLSA

-780 AKVEVKRQTSIAD
+780 AKVEVKRQVSIAD

-826 EKIARKVKRVKP
+826 EKLARKIKRVKP
-838 GAKPEPGAYTSED
+838 GVKPEPGAYTSAD
-851 AEKELVKLLRLED
+851 AEKELVKLLRLEE

-882 AVFTREPEKTAANYA
+882 AVFTREPEKTAANFA
-897 KIAANY
+897 KIAASY

-916 GDSLLAKGDN
+916 GDSLLAKGDH
-926 KKAADYFGY
+926 KKSSEYFSY

-957 FANKKY
+957 YANKKY

-969 CNEAIDNN
+969 CDEAIANN

-994 TELLKLE
+994 AELSKFADAKKEFE
-1001 EAFQAFDEII
+1001 EIAK
-1011 RTKEWRGEKTAASL
+1011 TKEWRGEKTAAAL
-1025 YMLGLIHER
+1025 YWLGLMAER
-1034 NAIQMAQGKPSLIKK
+1034 Q
-1049 PKDATDLANVPKELT
+1049 ATD
-1064 GTSPTSGAA
+1064 
-1073 PLTVI
+1073 
-1078 FASSGATPE
+1078 E
-1087 KKGKV
+1087 KG
-1092 TYLWDFGDKLPT
+1092 Y
-1104 STEPTPTHTYATAG
+1104 
-1118 EFTATLTV
+1118 
-1126 KLDNNV
+1126 
-1132 ESKSTVTINALV
+1132 
-1144 NNEPENAKDGYAR
+1144 NEA
-1157 SIAYYRRCHMTW
+1157 IAYYRRCYMTW
-1169 KKYEVWAAKAYFSNA
+1169 KKYEVWAAKSYFASA
-1184 KILATELG
+1184 KLFAMKLN

-1197 KVLLKEMLEKDRIKD
+1197 KLLLKEMLEKDRIKD
-1212 TREAQEAKSFLLGL
+1212 TREAEEAKAFLLGL

>member
-17 LAVLIALTPVTGDL
+17 LAVLIAVTPVTGDL
-31 KAQARPL
+31 KAQGRPL

-43 PQEDPLSLLY
+43 PQEDPLSILY
-53 KDAIKNLEEKKYREA
+53 KEAVKNLEEKKYKEA
-68 LALFEDLDAKAVDVE
+68 LALFDELETKAVDVE

-105 RAETEL
+105 RAEAEL

-116 KFPKGTEDFL
+116 KYPKGTEDFL
-126 SDTDN
+126 SDNDN

-141 EAYSKQGK
+141 EAFSKQGK

-165 ARPEERVSAFTLSAQ
+165 ARPEERVNAFALSAQ

-187 SSPEDVK
+187 SSPDDVK

-201 LTLLKQATADGINT
+201 ITLLKLATADGINA

-225 VDMYTKLGLTKEAT
+225 VEMYTKLGLTKEAT

-247 KSSGSPVE
+247 KSKGSPVE

-314 QTEVDT
+314 QVEVDT

-328 NPEQAANLEKTKQEV
+328 NPEMAANIEKAKQEV
-343 AQFKKIQEEFNANKD
+343 IQFKKIQEEFNANKD

-377 WEAHIAFLDIFENSP
+377 WEAHVAFLDIFENSP
-392 GFSRISGAYYYHIL
+392 DFSRISGAYYYHIL

-413 DNEAQA
+413 NNEAQA

-430 DEQVSAIALI
+430 DEQVSSIALI

-447 REEFPEAIAH
+447 REEYPEAIAH
-457 YKWVQANVKTLTPEV
+457 YKWVQTNVTTLTPEV
-472 IEEIDFR
+472 EEEIDFR

-489 WAPAQKAF
+489 WVPAQKAF
-497 EEFLKK
+497 EQFLKK
-503 HERSPVRQQVLY
+503 HDRSPVRQQVLY

-529 TKVDFDKYEQEYP
+529 TKADFDKYEQEYP

-568 TIKIC
+568 TVKLC
-573 EDWLKDYAKDNTD
+573 EDWLKDYSKNNTD
-586 EVMSQV
+586 EVIAQM

-600 DANIALADEI
+600 DANIALADEL
-610 DKKVKDADTDVRIN
+610 DKKIKAADIDVRLN
-624 AKNPDKAKFVEIKT
+624 AKTADRAKFVEIKAN
-638 KLEKEKEAVTNK
+638 LEKEKEAVTNK

-657 AAKNARTNPQALEFV
+657 AAKSSRTNPQALEFV

-686 KRMRDLFREIF
+686 KRMRDLFKEIF

-736 FSAQLADARK
+736 FSTQLAAARK
-746 VVDTLERKPGITQPE
+746 KVDEFERRDKVTKE
-761 IDVAKASVRKLSA
+761 EVDATKAGVKKLST

-780 AKVEVKRQTSIAD
+780 AKVEVKRQASIAD

-826 EKIARKVKRVKP
+826 EKLARKIKRLKP
-838 GAKPEPGAYTSED
+838 GTKPEPGAYTSAE

-864 HRNSL
+864 HRESL

-882 AVFTREPEKTAANYA
+882 AVFTRESEKTATNFA

-911 ILGLV
+911 ILALV
-916 GDSLLAKGDN
+916 GDNLLSKGDH

-957 FANKKY
+957 FADKKY

-985 LRFTRARAL
+985 LRFTRARSLA
-994 TELLKLE
+994 ELAKYADAKKEFE
-1001 EAFQAFDEII
+1001 EVAK
-1011 RTKEWRGEKTAASL
+1011 TKEWRGEKTAAAL
-1025 YMLGLIHER
+1025 YWLGLMAER
-1034 NAIQMAQGKPSLIKK
+1034 Q
-1049 PKDATDLANVPKELT
+1049 ATDD
-1064 GTSPTSGAA
+1064 
-1073 PLTVI
+1073 
-1078 FASSGATPE
+1078 
-1087 KKGKV
+1087 KG
-1092 TYLWDFGDKLPT
+1092 Y
-1104 STEPTPTHTYATAG
+1104 
-1118 EFTATLTV
+1118 
-1126 KLDNNV
+1126 
-1132 ESKSTVTINALV
+1132 
-1144 NNEPENAKDGYAR
+1144 NEA
-1157 SIAYYRRCHMTW
+1157 IAYYRRCYMTW
-1169 KKYEVWAAKAYFSNA
+1169 KKYEVWAAKSYFASA
-1184 KILATELG
+1184 KLFATKLN

-1197 KVLLKEMLEKDRIKD
+1197 KLLLKEMLEKERIKD
-1212 TREAQEAKSFLLGL
+1212 TREADEAKAFLLGL

>member
-17 LAVLIALTPVTGDL
+17 LAVLIALTPVSGDL
-31 KAQARPL
+31 KAQTRPL

-141 EAYSKQGK
+141 EAFSKQGK

-180 IIVDRAK
+180 ILVDRAK

-194 KAAYAQA
+194 RAAFAQA
-201 LTLLKQATADGINT
+201 ITLLKQATAGGINT
-215 PERREAAYKL
+215 PESREAAYKL

-247 KSSGSPVE
+247 KSTGTPVE

-279 ENFRADFYR
+279 ENFRGDFYR

-314 QTEVDT
+314 QAEVDT
-320 LTKNFPKP
+320 MTKNFPKP
-328 NPEQAANLEKTKQEV
+328 NPEQAANLEKTKLEV
-343 AQFKKIQEEFNANKD
+343 VQFKKIQEEFNANKD

-365 RIGLCLLELKRP
+365 RIGLCLLELNRP
-377 WEAHIAFLDIFENSP
+377 WEAHVAFLDIFENSP

-413 DNEAQA
+413 NNEAQA
-419 KCKEFISKFPK
+419 KCKEFIAKFPK
-430 DEQVSAIALI
+430 DDQVSPIALI

-457 YKWVQANVKTLTPEV
+457 YKWVLGNVKTLPPEV

-529 TKVDFDKYEQEYP
+529 TKADFDKYEQEYP

-568 TIKIC
+568 TIKLC
-573 EDWLKDYAKDNTD
+573 EDWIKDYAKTNTD
-586 EVMSQV
+586 EVISQM

-610 DKKVKDADTDVRIN
+610 DKKVKAADLDVRVN
-624 AKNPDKAKFVEIKT
+624 AKTPDKAKFVEIKT
-638 KLEKEKEAVTNK
+638 KFEKEKEAVTNK

-657 AAKNARTNPQALEFV
+657 AAKSARTNPQALEFV

-686 KRMRDLFREIF
+686 KRMRDLFKEIF

-722 MPEFAAESEKVRKN
+722 MPEFAAESEKIRKK

-746 VVDTLERKPGITQPE
+746 AVDTLERKQGVTQPE
-761 IDVAKASVRKLSA
+761 IDVAKTAVRKLST
-774 ELEAEL
+774 ELEGEL

-826 EKIARKVKRVKP
+826 EKLARKVKRVKP
-838 GAKPEPGAYTSED
+838 GAKPEPGAYTSAD
-851 AEKELVKLLRLED
+851 AEKEMVKLLRLED

-869 VAQARGFFALGQL
+869 VAQARGFFALGEL
-882 AVFTREPEKTAANYA
+882 AIFTREPEKTAANFA

-916 GDSLLAKGDN
+916 GDSLLSKGDN

-994 TELLKLE
+994 AELAKYKEAKE
-1001 EAFQAFDEII
+1001 EFEEIAK
-1011 RTKEWRGEKTAASL
+1011 TKEWRGEKTAASL
-1025 YMLGLIHER
+1025 YWLGLMAER
-1034 NAIQMAQGKPSLIKK
+1034 Q
-1049 PKDATDLANVPKELT
+1049 ATD
-1064 GTSPTSGAA
+1064 
-1073 PLTVI
+1073 
-1078 FASSGATPE
+1078 E
-1087 KKGKV
+1087 KG
-1092 TYLWDFGDKLPT
+1092 Y
-1104 STEPTPTHTYATAG
+1104 
-1118 EFTATLTV
+1118 
-1126 KLDNNV
+1126 
-1132 ESKSTVTINALV
+1132 
-1144 NNEPENAKDGYAR
+1144 NEA
-1157 SIAYYRRCHMTW
+1157 IAYYRRCFMTW
-1169 KKYEVWAAKAYFSNA
+1169 KKYEVWAAKSYFASA
-1184 KILATELG
+1184 KLFATKLN

-1212 TREAQEAKSFLLGL
+1212 TREAEEAKAFLLGL

>member
-17 LAVLIALTPVTGDL
+17 LAVLIALTPVSGDL
-31 KAQARPL
+31 KAQTRPL

-141 EAYSKQGK
+141 EAFSKQGK

-157 EKIRTNSL
+157 EKIRTNTL

-180 IIVDRAK
+180 ILVDRAK
-187 SSPEDVK
+187 SSPDDVK
-194 KAAYAQA
+194 RAAFAQA
-201 LTLLKQATADGINT
+201 ITLLKQATAGGIST
-215 PERREAAYKL
+215 PESREAAYKL
-225 VDMYTKLGLTKEAT
+225 VDMYTKLDLTTEAT

-247 KSSGSPVE
+247 KSTGSPVE

-279 ENFRADFYR
+279 ENFRGDFYR

-314 QTEVDT
+314 QAEVDT
-320 LTKNFPKP
+320 MTKNFPKP

-343 AQFKKIQEEFNANKD
+343 VQFKKIQEEFNANKD

-365 RIGLCLLELKRP
+365 RIGLCLLELNRP
-377 WEAHIAFLDIFENSP
+377 WEAHVAFLDIFENSP
-392 GFSRISGAYYYHIL
+392 SFSRISGAYYYHIL

-413 DNEAQA
+413 NNEAQA
-419 KCKEFISKFPK
+419 KCKEFIAKFPK
-430 DEQVSAIALI
+430 DDQVSPIALI

-457 YKWVQANVKTLTPEV
+457 YKWVLSNVKTLTPEV

-529 TKVDFDKYEQEYP
+529 TKADFDKYEQEYP

-568 TIKIC
+568 TIKLC
-573 EDWLKDYAKDNTD
+573 EDWIKDYAKTNTD
-586 EVMSQV
+586 EVISQM

-610 DKKVKDADTDVRIN
+610 DKKVKAADLDVRVN
-624 AKNPDKAKFVEIKT
+624 AKTPDKAKFVEIRT
-638 KLEKEKEAVTNK
+638 KFEKEKEAVTNK

-657 AAKNARTNPQALEFV
+657 AAKSARTNPQALEFV

-686 KRMRDLFREIF
+686 KRMRDLFKEIF

-722 MPEFAAESEKVRKN
+722 MPEFAAESEKIRKK

-746 VVDTLERKPGITQPE
+746 AVDTLERKQGVTQPE
-761 IDVAKASVRKLSA
+761 IDVAKTAVRKLST

-780 AKVEVKRQTSIAD
+780 AKVEAKRQTSIAD

-826 EKIARKVKRVKP
+826 EKLARKVKRVKP
-838 GAKPEPGAYTSED
+838 GAKPEPGAYTSAD
-851 AEKELVKLLRLED
+851 AEKEMVKLLRLEE

-869 VAQARGFFALGQL
+869 VAQARGFFALGEL
-882 AVFTREPEKTAANYA
+882 AIFTREPEKTAANFA

-916 GDSLLAKGDN
+916 GDSLLSKGDN
-926 KKAADYFGY
+926 KKAADYFAY

-994 TELLKLE
+994 AELAKYKEAKE
-1001 EAFQAFDEII
+1001 EFEEIAK
-1011 RTKEWRGEKTAASL
+1011 TKEWRGEKTAASL
-1025 YMLGLIHER
+1025 YWLGLMAER
-1034 NAIQMAQGKPSLIKK
+1034 Q
-1049 PKDATDLANVPKELT
+1049 ATD
-1064 GTSPTSGAA
+1064 
-1073 PLTVI
+1073 
-1078 FASSGATPE
+1078 E
-1087 KKGKV
+1087 KG
-1092 TYLWDFGDKLPT
+1092 Y
-1104 STEPTPTHTYATAG
+1104 
-1118 EFTATLTV
+1118 
-1126 KLDNNV
+1126 
-1132 ESKSTVTINALV
+1132 
-1144 NNEPENAKDGYAR
+1144 NEA
-1157 SIAYYRRCHMTW
+1157 IAYYRRCFMTW
-1169 KKYEVWAAKAYFSNA
+1169 KKYEVWAAKSYFASA
-1184 KILATELG
+1184 KLFATKLN

-1212 TREAQEAKSFLLGL
+1212 TREAEEAKAFLLGL

>member
-1 MLIKESRT
+1 
-9 YKLAKAAL
+9 LAKATL
-17 LAVLIALTPVTGDL
+17 LAVLIAMTPVIGDL
-31 KAQARPL
+31 RAQTKKPL
-38 PTAQK
+38 PAAEK
-43 PQEDPLSLLY
+43 KEDPLSLLY
-53 KDAIKNLEEKKYREA
+53 KDAIKNLEEKKYKEA
-68 LALFEDLDAKAVDVE
+68 LVILEDLDAKAVDVE
-83 PKLKAVVS
+83 TKLKAVVS

-105 RAETEL
+105 RAEAEL

-116 KFPKGTEDFL
+116 KYPKGTEDFL

-141 EAYSKQGK
+141 EAFSKQGK

-157 EKIRTNSL
+157 EKIRTNTL
-165 ARPEERVSAFTLSAQ
+165 ARPEERVNAFTLSAQ

-201 LTLLKQATADGINT
+201 ITLLKQATADGINT

-225 VDMYTKLGLTKEAT
+225 VEMYTKLGLAKEAT

-247 KSSGSPVE
+247 KSNGSPVE

-314 QTEVDT
+314 QTEVET
-320 LTKNFPKP
+320 LTKNSPKP
-328 NPEQAANLEKTKQEV
+328 SPEQAANIEKAKQE
-343 AQFKKIQEEFNANKD
+343 ATQFKKIQEEFNANKD

-377 WEAHIAFLDIFENSP
+377 WEAHVAFLDIFENSP

-413 DNEAQA
+413 NNEAQA

-430 DEQVSAIALI
+430 DDQVSSIALI

-447 REEFPEAIAH
+447 REEYPEAIAH
-457 YKWVQANVKTLTPEV
+457 YKWVQDNVKTLTPEV
-472 IEEIDFR
+472 VEEIDFR

-497 EEFLKK
+497 EAFLKK

-529 TKVDFDKYEQEYP
+529 TKADFDKYEQEYP

-568 TIKIC
+568 TIKLC
-573 EDWLKDYAKDNTD
+573 EDWLKDYSKNNTD
-586 EVMSQV
+586 EVISQM

-610 DKKVKDADTDVRIN
+610 DKKVKAADLDVRVN
-624 AKNPDKAKFVEIKT
+624 AKTPEKAKFVEIKT

-657 AAKNARTNPQALEFV
+657 AAKSARTNPQALEFV

-686 KRMRDLFREIF
+686 KRMRDLFKEIF

-736 FSAQLADARK
+736 FSTQLAAARK
-746 VVDTLERKPGITQPE
+746 KVDELERRDKVTKE
-761 IDVAKASVRKLSA
+761 EVDAAKAGVKKLST

-780 AKVEVKRQTSIAD
+780 AKVEVKRQVSIAD

-826 EKIARKVKRVKP
+826 EKLSRKIKRVKP
-838 GAKPEPGAYTSED
+838 GTKPEPGAYTSAE

-864 HRNSL
+864 HRESL

-882 AVFTREPEKTAANYA
+882 AVFTREPEKTAANFA

-911 ILGLV
+911 ILAMV
-916 GDSLLAKGDN
+916 GDSLLSKGDQ
-926 KKAADYFGY
+926 KKAADFFGY
-935 ILEHSRSS
+935 ILEHSRST

-957 FANKKY
+957 FTNKKY
-963 AEALSL
+963 ADALSL

-994 TELLKLE
+994 AELSKYAEAKKEFE
-1001 EAFQAFDEII
+1001 EIAK
-1011 RTKEWRGEKTAASL
+1011 TKEWRGEKTAASL
-1025 YMLGLIHER
+1025 YWLGLMAER
-1034 NAIQMAQGKPSLIKK
+1034 Q
-1049 PKDATDLANVPKELT
+1049 ATDD
-1064 GTSPTSGAA
+1064 
-1073 PLTVI
+1073 
-1078 FASSGATPE
+1078 
-1087 KKGKV
+1087 KG
-1092 TYLWDFGDKLPT
+1092 Y
-1104 STEPTPTHTYATAG
+1104 
-1118 EFTATLTV
+1118 
-1126 KLDNNV
+1126 
-1132 ESKSTVTINALV
+1132 
-1144 NNEPENAKDGYAR
+1144 NEA
-1157 SIAYYRRCHMTW
+1157 IAYYRRCYMTW
-1169 KKYEVWAAKAYFSNA
+1169 KKYEVWAAKSYFASA
-1184 KILATELG
+1184 KLFANKLN

-1197 KVLLKEMLEKDRIKD
+1197 KVLLKEMLEKERIKD
-1212 TREAQEAKSFLLGL
+1212 TREAAEAKAFLLGL

>member
-9 YKLAKAAL
+9 YKLAKATL
-17 LAVLIALTPVTGDL
+17 LAVLIAMTPVIGDL
-31 KAQARPL
+31 RAQTKKPL
-38 PTAQK
+38 PTAEK
-43 PQEDPLSLLY
+43 KEDPLSLLY
-53 KDAIKNLEEKKYREA
+53 KDAIKNLEEKKYKEA
-68 LALFEDLDAKAVDVE
+68 LVIFEELDAKAVDVE

-105 RAETEL
+105 RAEAEL

-116 KFPKGTEDFL
+116 KYPKGTEDFL

-141 EAYSKQGK
+141 EAFSKQGK

-157 EKIRTNSL
+157 EKIRTNTL
-165 ARPEERVSAFTLSAQ
+165 ARPEERVNAFTLSAQ

-187 SSPEDVK
+187 SSPEEVK

-201 LTLLKQATADGINT
+201 ITLLKQATADGIST

-225 VDMYTKLGLTKEAT
+225 VEMYTKLGLAKEAT

-247 KSSGSPVE
+247 KSNGSPVE

-267 DARFSAAETAAD
+267 DARFGAAESAAD

-300 ANLSSSFGRAIEAK
+300 ASLSSSFGRAIEAK
-314 QTEVDT
+314 QTEVET

-328 NPEQAANLEKTKQEV
+328 SPEQAANIEKAKQEA

-377 WEAHIAFLDIFENSP
+377 WEAHVAFLDIFENSP
-392 GFSRISGAYYYHIL
+392 GFTRISGAYYYHIL

-413 DNEAQA
+413 NNEAQA

-430 DEQVSAIALI
+430 DDQVSAIALI

-447 REEFPEAIAH
+447 REEYPEAIAH

-472 IEEIDFR
+472 VEEIDFR
-479 IAACLFSQVD
+479 VAACLFSQVD

-529 TKVDFDKYEQEYP
+529 TKADFDKYEQEYP

-568 TIKIC
+568 TIKLC
-573 EDWLKDYAKDNTD
+573 EDWLKDYSKNNTD
-586 EVMSQV
+586 EVIAQM

-610 DKKVKDADTDVRIN
+610 DKKVKAADLDVRLN
-624 AKNPDKAKFVEIKT
+624 AKTPEKAKFVEIKT

-657 AAKNARTNPQALEFV
+657 AAKSARTNPQALEFV

-686 KRMRDLFREIF
+686 KRMRDLFKEIF
-697 DWNHNDPKAMTYLYE
+697 DWNHNDPKSMTYLYE

-736 FSAQLADARK
+736 FSTQLAAARK
-746 VVDTLERKPGITQPE
+746 KVDELERRDKVTKE
-761 IDVAKASVRKLSA
+761 EVDAAKAGVKKLSA

-780 AKVEVKRQTSIAD
+780 AKVEVKRQVSIAD

-826 EKIARKVKRVKP
+826 EKLSRKVKRVKP
-838 GAKPEPGAYTSED
+838 GTKPEPGAYTSAD

-864 HRNSL
+864 HRESL

-882 AVFTREPEKTAANYA
+882 AVFTREPEKTAANFA

-911 ILGLV
+911 ILAMV
-916 GDSLLAKGDN
+916 GDSLLSKGDQ
-926 KKAADYFGY
+926 KKAADFFGY
-935 ILEHSRSS
+935 ILEHSRST

-994 TELLKLE
+994 AELSKYADAKKEFE
-1001 EAFQAFDEII
+1001 EIAK
-1011 RTKEWRGEKTAASL
+1011 TKEWRGEKTAASL
-1025 YMLGLIHER
+1025 YWLGLMAER
-1034 NAIQMAQGKPSLIKK
+1034 Q
-1049 PKDATDLANVPKELT
+1049 ATD
-1064 GTSPTSGAA
+1064 
-1073 PLTVI
+1073 
-1078 FASSGATPE
+1078 E
-1087 KKGKV
+1087 KG
-1092 TYLWDFGDKLPT
+1092 Y
-1104 STEPTPTHTYATAG
+1104 
-1118 EFTATLTV
+1118 
-1126 KLDNNV
+1126 
-1132 ESKSTVTINALV
+1132 
-1144 NNEPENAKDGYAR
+1144 NEA
-1157 SIAYYRRCHMTW
+1157 IAYYRRCYMTW
-1169 KKYEVWAAKAYFSNA
+1169 KKYEVWAAKSYFASA
-1184 KILATELG
+1184 KLFANKLN

-1197 KVLLKEMLEKDRIKD
+1197 KALLKEMLEKDRIKD
-1212 TREAQEAKSFLLGL
+1212 TREAAEAKAFLLGL

>member
-247 KSSGSPVE
+247 KSNGSPVE

-328 NPEQAANLEKTKQEV
+328 SPEQAANLEKTKQEV

-610 DKKVKDADTDVRIN
+610 DKKVKAADLDVRLN
-624 AKNPDKAKFVEIKT
+624 AKTPDKVKFVEIKT

-746 VVDTLERKPGITQPE
+746 AVDTLERKPGITQPE

-780 AKVEVKRQTSIAD
+780 AKVEAKRQTSIAD

-882 AVFTREPEKTAANYA
+882 AVFTREPEKTATNYA

-916 GDSLLAKGDN
+916 GDSLLAKGDL
-926 KKAADYFGY
+926 KKATDYFGY

-994 TELLKLE
+994 AELSKYADAKKEFE
-1001 EAFQAFDEII
+1001 EIAK
-1011 RTKEWRGEKTAASL
+1011 TKEWRGEKTAASL
-1025 YMLGLIHER
+1025 YWLGLMAER
-1034 NAIQMAQGKPSLIKK
+1034 Q
-1049 PKDATDLANVPKELT
+1049 ATD
-1064 GTSPTSGAA
+1064 
-1073 PLTVI
+1073 
-1078 FASSGATPE
+1078 E
-1087 KKGKV
+1087 KG
-1092 TYLWDFGDKLPT
+1092 F
-1104 STEPTPTHTYATAG
+1104 
-1118 EFTATLTV
+1118 
-1126 KLDNNV
+1126 
-1132 ESKSTVTINALV
+1132 
-1144 NNEPENAKDGYAR
+1144 NEA
-1157 SIAYYRRCHMTW
+1157 IAYYRRCFMTW
-1169 KKYEVWAAKAYFSNA
+1169 KKYEVWAAKSYFASA
-1184 KILATELG
+1184 KLFANKLN

>member
-105 RAETEL
+105 RAEAEL
-111 TAFLD
+111 AAFLD

-141 EAYSKQGK
+141 EAFSKQGK

-157 EKIRTNSL
+157 EKIRINPL
-165 ARPEERVSAFTLSAQ
+165 ARPEERVNAFTLSAQ

-187 SSPEDVK
+187 SSPDDVK
-194 KAAYAQA
+194 RAAYAQA
-201 LTLLKQATADGINT
+201 LTLLKQATAEGINT

-225 VDMYTKLGLTKEAT
+225 VDMYTKLGLAKEAS

-247 KSSGSPVE
+247 KSNGSPVE

-314 QTEVDT
+314 QNEVDT

-328 NPEQAANLEKTKQEV
+328 SPEQAANLEKTKQEV
-343 AQFKKIQEEFNANKD
+343 TQFKKIQEEFNANKD

-377 WEAHIAFLDIFENSP
+377 WEAHVAFLDIFENSP

-430 DEQVSAIALI
+430 DEQVSSIALI

-573 EDWLKDYAKDNTD
+573 EDWIKDYAKDNTD
-586 EVMSQV
+586 EVIAQM

-610 DKKVKDADTDVRIN
+610 DKKVKAADIDVRIN
-624 AKNPDKAKFVEIKT
+624 AKTPDKAKFVEIKT
-638 KLEKEKEAVTNK
+638 KFEKEKEAVTNK

-686 KRMRDLFREIF
+686 KRMRDLFKEIF

-736 FSAQLADARK
+736 FSTQLADARK
-746 VVDTLERKPGITQPE
+746 AVDTLERKQGVTQPE
-761 IDVAKASVRKLSA
+761 IDVAKASVRKLST

-780 AKVEVKRQTSIAD
+780 AKVEAKRQVSIAE

-851 AEKELVKLLRLED
+851 AEKEMVKLLRLED

-882 AVFTREPEKTAANYA
+882 AVFTREPEKTAANFA

-916 GDSLLAKGDN
+916 GDSLLAKGDP
-926 KKAADYFGY
+926 KKAADYFSY

-943 EYADYGFAGLAEIA
+943 EYADYGFAGLADIA

-985 LRFTRARAL
+985 LRFTRARSLA
-994 TELLKLE
+994 ELAKYKEAKE
-1001 EAFQAFDEII
+1001 EFEEIAK
-1011 RTKEWRGEKTAASL
+1011 TKEWRGEKTAASL
-1025 YMLGLIHER
+1025 YWLGLMEER
-1034 NAIQMAQGKPSLIKK
+1034 Q
-1049 PKDATDLANVPKELT
+1049 ATD
-1064 GTSPTSGAA
+1064 
-1073 PLTVI
+1073 
-1078 FASSGATPE
+1078 
-1087 KKGKV
+1087 
-1092 TYLWDFGDKLPT
+1092 
-1104 STEPTPTHTYATAG
+1104 
-1118 EFTATLTV
+1118 
-1126 KLDNNV
+1126 
-1132 ESKSTVTINALV
+1132 
-1144 NNEPENAKDGYAR
+1144 KDGYAR
-1157 SIAYYRRCHMTW
+1157 AVAYYRRCYMTW
-1169 KKYEVWAAKAYFSNA
+1169 KKYEVWAAKSYFAEA
-1184 KILATELG
+1184 KILATKLD
-1192 QKDAA
+1192 QKDGA
-1197 KVLLKEMLEKDRIKD
+1197 KRLLQEMLEKERIKD
-1212 TREAQEAKSFLLGL
+1212 TREGIEAKAYLLGL

>member
-17 LAVLIALTPVTGDL
+17 LAVLIALTPVSGDL
-31 KAQARPL
+31 KAQTRPL

-141 EAYSKQGK
+141 EAFSKQGK

-157 EKIRTNSL
+157 EKIRTNTL
-165 ARPEERVSAFTLSAQ
+165 ARAEERVSAFTLSAQ
-180 IIVDRAK
+180 ILVDRAK

-194 KAAYAQA
+194 RAAFAQA
-201 LTLLKQATADGINT
+201 ITLLKQATAGGINT
-215 PERREAAYKL
+215 PESREAAYKL

-247 KSSGSPVE
+247 KSTGTPVE

-279 ENFRADFYR
+279 ENFRGDFYR

-314 QTEVDT
+314 QAEVDT
-320 LTKNFPKP
+320 MTKNFPKP
-328 NPEQAANLEKTKQEV
+328 NPEQAANLEKTKLEV
-343 AQFKKIQEEFNANKD
+343 VQFKKIQEEFNANKD

-365 RIGLCLLELKRP
+365 RIGLCLLELNRP
-377 WEAHIAFLDIFENSP
+377 WEAHVAFLDIFENSP

-413 DNEAQA
+413 NNEAQA
-419 KCKEFISKFPK
+419 KCKEFIAKFPK
-430 DEQVSAIALI
+430 DDQVSPIALI

-457 YKWVQANVKTLTPEV
+457 YKWVLGNVKTLPPEV

-529 TKVDFDKYEQEYP
+529 TKADFDKYEQEYP

-568 TIKIC
+568 TIKLC
-573 EDWLKDYAKDNTD
+573 EDWIKDYAKTNTD
-586 EVMSQV
+586 EVISQM

-610 DKKVKDADTDVRIN
+610 DKKVKAADLDVRVN
-624 AKNPDKAKFVEIKT
+624 AKTPDKAKFVEIKT
-638 KLEKEKEAVTNK
+638 KFEKEKEAVTNK

-657 AAKNARTNPQALEFV
+657 AAKSARTNPQALEFV

-686 KRMRDLFREIF
+686 KRMRDLFKEIF

-722 MPEFAAESEKVRKN
+722 MPEFAAESEKVRKK

-746 VVDTLERKPGITQPE
+746 AVDTLERKQGVTQPE
-761 IDVAKASVRKLSA
+761 IDVAKTAVRKLST
-774 ELEAEL
+774 ELEGEL

-826 EKIARKVKRVKP
+826 EKLARKVKRVKP
-838 GAKPEPGAYTSED
+838 GAKPEPGAYTSAD
-851 AEKELVKLLRLED
+851 AEKEMVKLLRLED

-869 VAQARGFFALGQL
+869 VAQARGFFALGEL
-882 AVFTREPEKTAANYA
+882 AIFTREPEKTAANFA

-916 GDSLLAKGDN
+916 GDSLLSKGDN
-926 KKAADYFGY
+926 KKAADYFAY

-994 TELLKLE
+994 AELAKYKEAKE
-1001 EAFQAFDEII
+1001 EFEEIAK
-1011 RTKEWRGEKTAASL
+1011 TKEWRGEKTAASL
-1025 YMLGLIHER
+1025 YWLGLMAER
-1034 NAIQMAQGKPSLIKK
+1034 Q
-1049 PKDATDLANVPKELT
+1049 ATD
-1064 GTSPTSGAA
+1064 
-1073 PLTVI
+1073 
-1078 FASSGATPE
+1078 E
-1087 KKGKV
+1087 KG
-1092 TYLWDFGDKLPT
+1092 Y
-1104 STEPTPTHTYATAG
+1104 
-1118 EFTATLTV
+1118 
-1126 KLDNNV
+1126 
-1132 ESKSTVTINALV
+1132 
-1144 NNEPENAKDGYAR
+1144 NEA
-1157 SIAYYRRCHMTW
+1157 IAYYRRCFMTW
-1169 KKYEVWAAKAYFSNA
+1169 KKYEVWAAKSYFASA
-1184 KILATELG
+1184 KLFATKLN

-1212 TREAQEAKSFLLGL
+1212 TREAEEAKAFLLGL

>member
-17 LAVLIALTPVTGDL
+17 LAVLIALTPVSGDL
-31 KAQARPL
+31 KAQTRPL

-141 EAYSKQGK
+141 EAFSKQGK

-157 EKIRTNSL
+157 EKIRTNTL
-165 ARPEERVSAFTLSAQ
+165 ARAEERVSAFTLSAQ
-180 IIVDRAK
+180 ILVDRAK

-194 KAAYAQA
+194 RAAFAQA
-201 LTLLKQATADGINT
+201 ITLLKQATAGGINT
-215 PERREAAYKL
+215 PESREAAYKL

-247 KSSGSPVE
+247 KSTGTPVE

-279 ENFRADFYR
+279 ENFRGDFYR

-314 QTEVDT
+314 QAEVDT
-320 LTKNFPKP
+320 MTKNFPKP
-328 NPEQAANLEKTKQEV
+328 NPEQAANLEKTKLEV
-343 AQFKKIQEEFNANKD
+343 VQFKKIQEEFNANKD

-365 RIGLCLLELKRP
+365 RIGLCLLELNRP
-377 WEAHIAFLDIFENSP
+377 WEAHVAFLDIFENSP

-413 DNEAQA
+413 NNEAQA
-419 KCKEFISKFPK
+419 KCKEFIAKFPK
-430 DEQVSAIALI
+430 DDQVSPIALI

-457 YKWVQANVKTLTPEV
+457 YKWVLGNVKTLPPEV

-529 TKVDFDKYEQEYP
+529 TKADFDKYEQEYP

-568 TIKIC
+568 TIKLC
-573 EDWLKDYAKDNTD
+573 EDWIKDYAKTNTD
-586 EVMSQV
+586 EVISQM

-610 DKKVKDADTDVRIN
+610 DKKVKAADLDVRVN
-624 AKNPDKAKFVEIKT
+624 AKTPDKAKFVEIKT
-638 KLEKEKEAVTNK
+638 KFEKEKEAVTNK

-657 AAKNARTNPQALEFV
+657 AAKSARTNPQALEFV

-686 KRMRDLFREIF
+686 KRMRDLFKEIF

-722 MPEFAAESEKVRKN
+722 MPEFAAESEKVRKK

-746 VVDTLERKPGITQPE
+746 AVDTLERKQGVTQPE
-761 IDVAKASVRKLSA
+761 IDVAKTAVRKLST
-774 ELEAEL
+774 ELEGEL

-826 EKIARKVKRVKP
+826 EKLARKVKRVKP
-838 GAKPEPGAYTSED
+838 GAKPEPGAYTSAD
-851 AEKELVKLLRLED
+851 AEKEMVKLLRLEE

-869 VAQARGFFALGQL
+869 VAQARGFFALGEL
-882 AVFTREPEKTAANYA
+882 AIFTREPEKTAANFA

-916 GDSLLAKGDN
+916 GDSLLSKGDN
-926 KKAADYFGY
+926 KKAADYFAY

-994 TELLKLE
+994 AELAKYKEAKE
-1001 EAFQAFDEII
+1001 EFEEIAK
-1011 RTKEWRGEKTAASL
+1011 TKEWRGEKTAASL
-1025 YMLGLIHER
+1025 YWLGLMAER
-1034 NAIQMAQGKPSLIKK
+1034 Q
-1049 PKDATDLANVPKELT
+1049 ATD
-1064 GTSPTSGAA
+1064 
-1073 PLTVI
+1073 
-1078 FASSGATPE
+1078 E
-1087 KKGKV
+1087 KG
-1092 TYLWDFGDKLPT
+1092 Y
-1104 STEPTPTHTYATAG
+1104 
-1118 EFTATLTV
+1118 
-1126 KLDNNV
+1126 
-1132 ESKSTVTINALV
+1132 
-1144 NNEPENAKDGYAR
+1144 NEA
-1157 SIAYYRRCHMTW
+1157 IAYYRRCFMTW
-1169 KKYEVWAAKAYFSNA
+1169 KKYEVWAAKSYFASA
-1184 KILATELG
+1184 KLFATKLN

-1212 TREAQEAKSFLLGL
+1212 TREAEEAKAFLLGL

>member
-1 MLIKESRT
+1 MLIKESRN

-17 LAVLIALTPVTGDL
+17 LAVLIALTPVTSDL

-38 PTAQK
+38 PTAEK
-43 PQEDPLSLLY
+43 KEDPLSLLY
-53 KDAIKNLEEKKYREA
+53 KDAIKNLEEKKYKEA
-68 LALFEDLDAKAVDVE
+68 LVLFEELDTKAVDVE

-91 FQKSLCHFFIKDWP
+91 FQKSLCQFFIKDWP
-105 RAETEL
+105 RAEAEL

-141 EAYSKQGK
+141 EAFSKQGK
-149 WELALARL
+149 WELALVRL

-165 ARPEERVSAFTLSAQ
+165 ARPEERVNAFTLSAQ

-194 KAAYAQA
+194 RAAYAQA
-201 LTLLKQATADGINT
+201 ITLLKQATADGIST

-225 VDMYTKLGLTKEAT
+225 VEMYIKLGLTKEAA

-267 DARFSAAETAAD
+267 DARFSGAETAAD

-314 QTEVDT
+314 QNEVDA

-343 AQFKKIQEEFNANKD
+343 VQFKKIQEEFNANKD

-377 WEAHIAFLDIFENSP
+377 WEAHVAFLDIFENSP

-413 DNEAQA
+413 NNEAQA

-430 DEQVSAIALI
+430 DEQVSSIALI

-457 YKWVQANVKTLTPEV
+457 YKWVQANVKSLTPEV
-472 IEEIDFR
+472 VEEIDFR

-503 HERSPVRQQVLY
+503 HARSPVRQQVLY

-529 TKVDFDKYEQEYP
+529 TKADFDKYEQEYP

-568 TIKIC
+568 TIKLC
-573 EDWLKDYAKDNTD
+573 EDWLKDYSKDNTE
-586 EVMSQV
+586 EVMSQM

-610 DKKVKDADTDVRIN
+610 DKKVKAADLDVRLN
-624 AKNPDKAKFVEIKT
+624 AKTPKKAEFVEIKA
-638 KLEKEKEAVTNK
+638 KSEKEKEVVTNK

-657 AAKNARTNPQALEFV
+657 AARSARTNPQALEFV

-686 KRMRDLFREIF
+686 KRMRDLFKEIF

-722 MPEFAAESEKVRKN
+722 MPEFAVESEKVRKN
-736 FSAQLADARK
+736 FSTQLADARK
-746 VVDTLERKPGITQPE
+746 AVDTLERKPGITQPE

-774 ELEAEL
+774 ELEGEL
-780 AKVEVKRQTSIAD
+780 AKVEVKRQVSIAD

-826 EKIARKVKRVKP
+826 EKLSRKIKRVKA
-838 GAKPEPGAYTSED
+838 GTTPEPGTYTSTE
-851 AEKELVKLLRLED
+851 AEKELVKLLRLDD
-864 HRNSL
+864 HRESL

-882 AVFTREPEKTAANYA
+882 AIFTREPEKTAANFA

-911 ILGLV
+911 ILAMV
-916 GDSLLAKGDN
+916 GDALLAKGDQ

-985 LRFTRARAL
+985 LRFTRARSLA
-994 TELLKLE
+994 ELSKYADAKKEFE
-1001 EAFQAFDEII
+1001 EIAK
-1011 RTKEWRGEKTAASL
+1011 TKEWRGEKTAASL
-1025 YMLGLIHER
+1025 YWLGLMAER
-1034 NAIQMAQGKPSLIKK
+1034 Q
-1049 PKDATDLANVPKELT
+1049 ATNDM
-1064 GTSPTSGAA
+1064 G
-1073 PLTVI
+1073 
-1078 FASSGATPE
+1078 
-1087 KKGKV
+1087 
-1092 TYLWDFGDKLPT
+1092 Y
-1104 STEPTPTHTYATAG
+1104 
-1118 EFTATLTV
+1118 
-1126 KLDNNV
+1126 
-1132 ESKSTVTINALV
+1132 
-1144 NNEPENAKDGYAR
+1144 NEA
-1157 SIAYYRRCHMTW
+1157 IAYYRRCHMTW
-1169 KKYEVWAAKAYFSNA
+1169 KKYEVWAAKSYFASA
-1184 KILATELG
+1184 KLFATKLN

>member
-1 MLIKESRT
+1 MLIQESRT

-17 LAVLIALTPVTGDL
+17 LAVLIAVTPLTGVL
-31 KAQARPL
+31 QAQTRPL
-38 PTAQK
+38 PGAQK
-43 PQEDPLSLLY
+43 QEEDPLSVLY
-53 KDAIKNLEEKKYREA
+53 KAAIKSFEEKKYREA
-68 LALFEDLDAKAVDVE
+68 LAQFEELEGKAVDVE
-83 PKLKAVVS
+83 LKLKAVLS
-91 FQKSLCHFFIKDWP
+91 FQKALCYFFIKDWP
-105 RAETEL
+105 RAQTEL
-111 TAFLD
+111 TGFLD
-116 KFPKGTEDFL
+116 KYPKGTEDFL
-126 SDTDN
+126 SESDN
-131 RRGTAELLLI
+131 RRGMAELLLI
-141 EAYSKQGK
+141 ESLSKQGK
-149 WELALARL
+149 WELALTRL
-157 EKIRTNSL
+157 EKIRSNTL
-165 ARPEERVSAFTLSAQ
+165 ARPEERVNAFALSAQ
-180 IIVDRAK
+180 IVVDRAK
-187 SSPEDVK
+187 SAPDEAK
-194 KAAYAQA
+194 RAAYAQA
-201 LTLLKQATADGINT
+201 ITLLKQATADGINT

-225 VDMYTKLGLTKEAT
+225 VEMYTKLGLTKEAT

-247 KSSGSPVE
+247 KSNGSPVE

-267 DARFSAAETAAD
+267 DARFSAAESAAD
-279 ENFRADFYR
+279 EAFRADFYR
-288 QALTNYQGTLRR
+288 QALSNYQGTLRR
-300 ANLSSSFGRAIEAK
+300 ANLSTSFGRAIEAK
-314 QTEVDT
+314 QAEVDT

-328 NPEQAANLEKTKQEV
+328 NPEQAANLERTKQEV

-377 WEAHIAFLDIFENSP
+377 WEAHVAFLDIFENSP
-392 GFSRISGAYYYHIL
+392 AFSRISGAYYYHIL

-413 DNEAQA
+413 NDEAQA

-430 DEQVSAIALI
+430 DDQVSSIALI

-457 YKWVQANVKTLTPEV
+457 YKWVQANVKNLTPEV
-472 IEEIDFR
+472 AEEIDFR

-529 TKVDFDKYEQEYP
+529 TKADFDKYESEYP

-568 TIKIC
+568 TIKLC
-573 EDWLKDYAKDNTD
+573 EDWLKDFAKNNTD
-586 EVMSQV
+586 DVIAQM

-610 DKKVKDADTDVRIN
+610 DKKVKAADIDVRLN
-624 AKNPDKAKFVEIKT
+624 AKTPEKAKFVEIRT
-638 KLEKEKEAVTNK
+638 KFEKEKEAVTNK

-657 AAKNARTNPQALEFV
+657 AAKSARTNPQALEFV

-686 KRMRDLFREIF
+686 KRMRDLFKEIF

-722 MPEFAAESEKVRKN
+722 MPEFAAESEKVRKK
-736 FSAQLADARK
+736 FSTQLADARK
-746 VVDTLERKPGITQPE
+746 AVDTVERKPSVTRPE
-761 IDVAKASVRKLSA
+761 IDAAKEAVRKLSA

-780 AKVEVKRQTSIAD
+780 AKVEAKRQVSIAD

-826 EKIARKVKRVKP
+826 EKLARKIKRVKP
-838 GAKPEPGAYTSED
+838 GAKPEPGAYTSAD
-851 AEKELVKLLRLED
+851 AEKEMVKLLRLDD
-864 HRNSL
+864 HRDSL
-869 VAQARGFFALGQL
+869 VAQARGFFALGEL
-882 AVFTREPEKTAANYA
+882 AIFTREPEKTAANFA

-916 GDSLLAKGDN
+916 GDSLLAKGDH

-935 ILEHSRSS
+935 ILEHARSS

-985 LRFTRARAL
+985 LRFTRARSLA
-994 TELLKLE
+994 ELAKYKEAKDEFE
-1001 EAFQAFDEII
+1001 EIAK
-1011 RTKEWRGEKTAASL
+1011 TKEWRGEKTAASL
-1025 YMLGLIHER
+1025 YWLGLMAER
-1034 NAIQMAQGKPSLIKK
+1034 Q
-1049 PKDATDLANVPKELT
+1049 ATD
-1064 GTSPTSGAA
+1064 
-1073 PLTVI
+1073 
-1078 FASSGATPE
+1078 E
-1087 KKGKV
+1087 KG
-1092 TYLWDFGDKLPT
+1092 Y
-1104 STEPTPTHTYATAG
+1104 
-1118 EFTATLTV
+1118 
-1126 KLDNNV
+1126 
-1132 ESKSTVTINALV
+1132 
-1144 NNEPENAKDGYAR
+1144 NEA
-1157 SIAYYRRCHMTW
+1157 IAYYRRCYMTW
-1169 KKYEVWAAKAYFSNA
+1169 KKYEVWAAKSYFASA
-1184 KILATELG
+1184 KLFANKLN

-1197 KVLLKEMLEKDRIKD
+1197 KLLLKEMLDKDRIKD
-1212 TREAQEAKSFLLGL
+1212 TREAQEAKAFLLGL

>member
-31 KAQARPL
+31 KAQSRPL

-53 KDAIKNLEEKKYREA
+53 KDAIKNLEEKKYKQA

-105 RAETEL
+105 RAEAEL

-116 KFPKGTEDFL
+116 KFPKGTENFL
-126 SDTDN
+126 SDTDD

-141 EAYSKQGK
+141 ETYSKQGK

-165 ARPEERVSAFTLSAQ
+165 ARPEERINAFTLSAQ

-194 KAAYAQA
+194 RAAYAQA
-201 LTLLKQATADGINT
+201 ITLLKQATADGIST

-225 VDMYTKLGLTKEAT
+225 VEMYIKLGLTKEAA

-267 DARFSAAETAAD
+267 DARFSGAETAAD

-328 NPEQAANLEKTKQEV
+328 SPEQAANLEKTKLEV
-343 AQFKKIQEEFNANKD
+343 VQFKKIQEEFNANKD

-377 WEAHIAFLDIFENSP
+377 WEAHVAFLDIFENSP
-392 GFSRISGAYYYHIL
+392 SFSRISGAYYYHIL

-413 DNEAQA
+413 NNEAQA

-430 DEQVSAIALI
+430 DEQVSSIALI

-457 YKWVQANVKTLTPEV
+457 YKWVQANVKSLMPEV
-472 IEEIDFR
+472 VEEIDFR

-529 TKVDFDKYEQEYP
+529 TKADFDKYEQEYP

-568 TIKIC
+568 TIKLC
-573 EDWLKDYAKDNTD
+573 EDWLKDYSKDNTE
-586 EVMSQV
+586 EVMSQM

-610 DKKVKDADTDVRIN
+610 DKKVKDADRDVRLN
-624 AKNPDKAKFVEIKT
+624 AKTPDKAKFVEIKA
-638 KLEKEKEAVTNK
+638 KSEKEKEVVTSK

-657 AAKNARTNPQALEFV
+657 AARSARTNPQALEFV

-686 KRMRDLFREIF
+686 KRMRDLFKEIF

-722 MPEFAAESEKVRKN
+722 MPEFAAESEKVRKK

-746 VVDTLERKPGITQPE
+746 AVDTLERKQGVTQPE

-774 ELEAEL
+774 ELEGEL
-780 AKVEVKRQTSIAD
+780 AKVEVKRQVSIAD

-826 EKIARKVKRVKP
+826 EKLSRKIKRVKA
-838 GAKPEPGAYTSED
+838 GTTPEPGTYTSTE
-851 AEKELVKLLRLED
+851 AEKELVKLLRLDD
-864 HRNSL
+864 HRESL

-882 AVFTREPEKTAANYA
+882 AIFTREPEKTAANFA

-911 ILGLV
+911 ILAMV
-916 GDSLLAKGDN
+916 GDSLLAKGDH

-985 LRFTRARAL
+985 LRFTRARSLA
-994 TELLKLE
+994 ELSKYADAKKEFE
-1001 EAFQAFDEII
+1001 EIAK
-1011 RTKEWRGEKTAASL
+1011 TKEWRGEKTAASL
-1025 YMLGLIHER
+1025 YWLGLMAER
-1034 NAIQMAQGKPSLIKK
+1034 Q
-1049 PKDATDLANVPKELT
+1049 ATDDM
-1064 GTSPTSGAA
+1064 G
-1073 PLTVI
+1073 
-1078 FASSGATPE
+1078 
-1087 KKGKV
+1087 
-1092 TYLWDFGDKLPT
+1092 Y
-1104 STEPTPTHTYATAG
+1104 
-1118 EFTATLTV
+1118 
-1126 KLDNNV
+1126 
-1132 ESKSTVTINALV
+1132 
-1144 NNEPENAKDGYAR
+1144 NEA
-1157 SIAYYRRCHMTW
+1157 IAYYRRCHMTW
-1169 KKYEVWAAKAYFSNA
+1169 KKYEVWAAKSYFASA
-1184 KILATELG
+1184 KLFATKLN

>member
-1 MLIKESRT
+1 MLIKESRN

-17 LAVLIALTPVTGDL
+17 LAVLIALTPVTSDL

-38 PTAQK
+38 PTAEK
-43 PQEDPLSLLY
+43 KEDPLSLLY
-53 KDAIKNLEEKKYREA
+53 KDAIKNLEEKKYKEA
-68 LALFEDLDAKAVDVE
+68 LVLFEELDTKAVDVE

-91 FQKSLCHFFIKDWP
+91 FQKSLCQFFIKDWP
-105 RAETEL
+105 RAEAEL

-141 EAYSKQGK
+141 EAFSKQGK
-149 WELALARL
+149 WELALVRL

-165 ARPEERVSAFTLSAQ
+165 ARPEERVNAFTLSAQ
-180 IIVDRAK
+180 VIVDRAK

-194 KAAYAQA
+194 RAAFAQA
-201 LTLLKQATADGINT
+201 ITLLKQATADGIST

-225 VDMYTKLGLTKEAT
+225 VEMYIKLGLTKEAA

-267 DARFSAAETAAD
+267 DARFSGAETAAD

-314 QTEVDT
+314 QNEVDT

-343 AQFKKIQEEFNANKD
+343 VQFKKIQEEFNANKD

-377 WEAHIAFLDIFENSP
+377 WEAHVAFLDIFENSP

-413 DNEAQA
+413 NNEAQA

-430 DEQVSAIALI
+430 DEQVSSIALI

-457 YKWVQANVKTLTPEV
+457 YKWVQANVKSLTPEV
-472 IEEIDFR
+472 VEEIDFR

-503 HERSPVRQQVLY
+503 HARSPVRQQVLY

-529 TKVDFDKYEQEYP
+529 TKADFDKYEQEYP

-568 TIKIC
+568 TIKLC
-573 EDWLKDYAKDNTD
+573 EDWLKDYSKDNTE
-586 EVMSQV
+586 EVMSQM

-610 DKKVKDADTDVRIN
+610 DKKVKAADLDVRLN
-624 AKNPDKAKFVEIKT
+624 AKTPKKAEFVEIKA
-638 KLEKEKEAVTNK
+638 KSEKEKEVVTNK

-657 AAKNARTNPQALEFV
+657 AARSARTNPQALEFV

-686 KRMRDLFREIF
+686 KRMRDLFKEIF

-722 MPEFAAESEKVRKN
+722 MPEFAVESEKVRKN
-736 FSAQLADARK
+736 FSTQLADARK
-746 VVDTLERKPGITQPE
+746 AVDTLERKPGITQPE

-774 ELEAEL
+774 ELEGEL
-780 AKVEVKRQTSIAD
+780 AKVEVKRQVSIAD

-826 EKIARKVKRVKP
+826 EKLSRKIKRVKA
-838 GAKPEPGAYTSED
+838 GTTPEPGTYTSTE
-851 AEKELVKLLRLED
+851 AEKELVKLLRLDD
-864 HRNSL
+864 HRESL

-882 AVFTREPEKTAANYA
+882 AIFTREPEKTAANFA

-911 ILGLV
+911 ILAMV
-916 GDSLLAKGDN
+916 GDALLAKGDQ

-985 LRFTRARAL
+985 LRFTRARSLA
-994 TELLKLE
+994 ELSKYADAKKEFE
-1001 EAFQAFDEII
+1001 EIAK
-1011 RTKEWRGEKTAASL
+1011 TKEWRGEKTAASL
-1025 YMLGLIHER
+1025 YWLGLMAER
-1034 NAIQMAQGKPSLIKK
+1034 Q
-1049 PKDATDLANVPKELT
+1049 ATNDM
-1064 GTSPTSGAA
+1064 G
-1073 PLTVI
+1073 
-1078 FASSGATPE
+1078 
-1087 KKGKV
+1087 
-1092 TYLWDFGDKLPT
+1092 Y
-1104 STEPTPTHTYATAG
+1104 
-1118 EFTATLTV
+1118 
-1126 KLDNNV
+1126 
-1132 ESKSTVTINALV
+1132 
-1144 NNEPENAKDGYAR
+1144 NEA
-1157 SIAYYRRCHMTW
+1157 IAYYRRCHMTW
-1169 KKYEVWAAKAYFSNA
+1169 KKYEVWAAKSYFASA
-1184 KILATELG
+1184 KLFATKLN

>member
-17 LAVLIALTPVTGDL
+17 LAVLIAVAPVTSNL
-31 KAQARPL
+31 KAQSRPL
-38 PTAQK
+38 PEAQK
-43 PQEDPLSLLY
+43 QEEDPLSVLY
-53 KDAIKNLEEKKYREA
+53 KSAVKSFEEKNYKEA
-68 LALFEDLDAKAVDVE
+68 LAQFEELDTKAVDVE
-83 PKLKAVVS
+83 LKLKAVVS

-105 RAETEL
+105 RAQAEL

-116 KFPKGTEDFL
+116 KYPKGTEDFL
-126 SDTDN
+126 SDSDN

-141 EAYSKQGK
+141 EALSKQGK
-149 WELALARL
+149 WDIALVRL
-157 EKIRTNSL
+157 EKIRTNTL
-165 ARPEERVSAFTLSAQ
+165 ARPEERVNAFTLSAQ

-187 SSPEDVK
+187 SGPDDAK
-194 KAAYAQA
+194 KAAYSQA
-201 LTLLKQATADGINT
+201 IGLLKQATADGINT

-225 VDMYTKLGLTKEAT
+225 VEMYTKLGLTKEAS

-255 VVRSNFQRLEIG
+255 IVRSNFQRLEIG
-267 DARFSAAETAAD
+267 DARFSAAESAAD
-279 ENFRADFYR
+279 ESFRADFYR
-288 QALTNYQGTLRR
+288 QALSNYQGTLRR
-300 ANLSSSFGRAIEAK
+300 ASLGSSFGRAIETK
-314 QTEVDT
+314 QAEVEAM
-320 LTKNFPKP
+320 TKNFPKP
-328 NPEQAANLEKTKQEV
+328 NPEQAANIEKTKQEV

-377 WEAHIAFLDIFENSP
+377 WEAHVAFLDIFENSP

-413 DNEAQA
+413 NTEAQA
-419 KCKEFISKFPK
+419 KCKEFIAKFPK
-430 DEQVSAIALI
+430 DDQVSAIALI

-457 YKWVQANVKTLTPEV
+457 YNWVKANVKTLMPEV
-472 IEEIDFR
+472 QEEIDFR

-503 HERSPVRQQVLY
+503 YDRSPVRQQVLY

-529 TKVDFDKYEQEYP
+529 TKVDFDKYQQEYP

-553 QAIVKFGTSPRDIPG
+553 QAIVKFGINPPDIAG
-568 TIKIC
+568 TIKLC
-573 EDWLKDYAKDNTD
+573 EDWIKDYAKDNTD
-586 EVMSQV
+586 EVIAQT

-600 DANIALADEI
+600 DANIRLADEI
-610 DKKVKDADTDVRIN
+610 DKKVKAADIDVRLN
-624 AKNPDKAKFVEIKT
+624 AKTPEKAKFVEIKA

-657 AAKNARTNPQALEFV
+657 AAKGARTNPQALEFV

-686 KRMRDLFREIF
+686 KRMRDLFKEIF

-722 MPEFAAESEKVRKN
+722 MPEFAAESEKVRKKY
-736 FSAQLADARK
+736 SAQLADARK
-746 VVDTLERKPGITQPE
+746 AVDTLERKQGVTRPE
-761 IDVAKASVRKLSA
+761 IDAAKESVRKLSA

-780 AKVEVKRQTSIAD
+780 AKIEAKRQVSIAD

-826 EKIARKVKRVKP
+826 EKLARKIKRVKP
-838 GAKPEPGAYTSED
+838 GAKPEPGAYTSSD
-851 AEKELVKLLRLED
+851 AEKELVKLLRLEE

-882 AVFTREPEKTAANYA
+882 AVFTREPEKTAANFA

-916 GDSLLAKGDN
+916 GESLLAKGDH
-926 KKAADYFGY
+926 KKASVYFTY
-935 ILEHSRSS
+935 ILEHARSS

-963 AEALSL
+963 ADALSL
-969 CNEAIDNN
+969 CDEAIANN

-985 LRFTRARAL
+985 LRFTRARSLA
-994 TELLKLE
+994 ELSKYADAKKEFE
-1001 EAFQAFDEII
+1001 EIAK
-1011 RTKEWRGEKTAASL
+1011 TKEWRGEKTAASL
-1025 YMLGLIHER
+1025 YWLGLMAER
-1034 NAIQMAQGKPSLIKK
+1034 Q
-1049 PKDATDLANVPKELT
+1049 ATD
-1064 GTSPTSGAA
+1064 
-1073 PLTVI
+1073 
-1078 FASSGATPE
+1078 E
-1087 KKGKV
+1087 KG
-1092 TYLWDFGDKLPT
+1092 F
-1104 STEPTPTHTYATAG
+1104 
-1118 EFTATLTV
+1118 
-1126 KLDNNV
+1126 
-1132 ESKSTVTINALV
+1132 
-1144 NNEPENAKDGYAR
+1144 NEA
-1157 SIAYYRRCHMTW
+1157 IAYYRRCYMTW
-1169 KKYEVWAAKAYFSNA
+1169 KKYEVWAAKSYFASA
-1184 KILATELG
+1184 KLFATKLN

-1197 KVLLKEMLEKDRIKD
+1197 KLLLKEMLEKDRIKD
-1212 TREAQEAKSFLLGL
+1212 TREAEEAKAFLLGL

>member
-17 LAVLIALTPVTGDL
+17 LAVLIALTPITGDL

-43 PQEDPLSLLY
+43 PQEDPLSILY

-68 LALFEDLDAKAVDVE
+68 LALFEELDTQAGDVE
-83 PKLKAVVS
+83 PKLRAVIS

-105 RAETEL
+105 RAEAEL
-111 TAFLD
+111 TSFLD

-141 EAYSKQGK
+141 EAFSKQGK
-149 WELALARL
+149 WDLALTRL
-157 EKIRTNSL
+157 EKIRTNTL

-187 SSPEDVK
+187 SSPEDTK

-201 LTLLKQATADGINT
+201 LNLLKQATADGINT

-225 VDMYTKLGLTKEAT
+225 VEMYTKLGLAKEAS

-247 KSSGSPVE
+247 KSNGSPVE
-255 VVRSNFQRLEIG
+255 IVRSNFQRLEIG
-267 DARFSAAETAAD
+267 DARFSAAEAAAD
-279 ENFRADFYR
+279 ESFRGDFYR
-288 QALTNYQGTLRR
+288 QALSNYQGTLRR

-314 QTEVDT
+314 QAEFDT

-328 NPEQAANLEKTKQEV
+328 NPEQAANIEKVKQEV

-377 WEAHIAFLDIFENSP
+377 WEAHVAFLDIFENSP
-392 GFSRISGAYYYHIL
+392 GFSRISGAYYFHIL

-413 DNEAQA
+413 NNEAQA
-419 KCKEFISKFPK
+419 KCKEFISKYPK
-430 DEQVSAIALI
+430 DDQVSSIALI

-457 YKWVQANVKTLTPEV
+457 YKWVQDNVKTLTPEV

-497 EEFLKK
+497 EAFLKK
-503 HERSPVRQQVLY
+503 HDRSPVRQQVLY

-529 TKVDFDKYEQEYP
+529 TKADFDKYQQEYP

-568 TIKIC
+568 TIKLC
-573 EDWLKDYAKDNTD
+573 EEWIKDYSKVNTD
-586 EVMSQV
+586 EVISQT

-610 DKKVKDADTDVRIN
+610 DKKVKAADLDVRLN
-624 AKNPDKAKFVEIKT
+624 SKSPDKAKFVEIRT
-638 KLEKEKEAVTNK
+638 KFEKEKEVVTNK

-657 AAKNARTNPQALEFV
+657 AAKSARTNPQALEFV

-686 KRMRDLFREIF
+686 KRMRDLFKEIF

-722 MPEFAAESEKVRKN
+722 MPEFAAESEKVRKA

-746 VVDTLERKPGITQPE
+746 AVDTLERKQGITQPE
-761 IDVAKASVRKLSA
+761 IDVAKASVRKLST

-780 AKVEVKRQTSIAD
+780 AKVEAKRQTSIAD

-826 EKIARKVKRVKP
+826 EKLARKVKRVKP
-838 GAKPEPGAYTSED
+838 GAKPEPGAYTSAD
-851 AEKELVKLLRLED
+851 AEKEMVKLLRLEE

-869 VAQARGFFALGQL
+869 VAQARGFFALGEL
-882 AVFTREPEKTAANYA
+882 AIFTREPEKTAANFA
-897 KIAANY
+897 KIAANF

-916 GDSLLAKGDN
+916 GDSLLSKGDN
-926 KKAADYFGY
+926 KKAADYFAY

-994 TELLKLE
+994 AELAKYKEAKDEFE
-1001 EAFQAFDEII
+1001 EIAK
-1011 RTKEWRGEKTAASL
+1011 TKEWRGEKTAASL
-1025 YMLGLIHER
+1025 YWLGLMAER
-1034 NAIQMAQGKPSLIKK
+1034 Q
-1049 PKDATDLANVPKELT
+1049 ATD
-1064 GTSPTSGAA
+1064 
-1073 PLTVI
+1073 
-1078 FASSGATPE
+1078 E
-1087 KKGKV
+1087 KG
-1092 TYLWDFGDKLPT
+1092 Y
-1104 STEPTPTHTYATAG
+1104 
-1118 EFTATLTV
+1118 
-1126 KLDNNV
+1126 
-1132 ESKSTVTINALV
+1132 
-1144 NNEPENAKDGYAR
+1144 NEA
-1157 SIAYYRRCHMTW
+1157 IAYYRRCFMTW
-1169 KKYEVWAAKAYFSNA
+1169 KKYEVWAAKSYFASA
-1184 KILATELG
+1184 KLFATKLN

-1212 TREAQEAKSFLLGL
+1212 TREAEEAKAFLLGL

>member
-9 YKLAKAAL
+9 YKLAKATL
-17 LAVLIALTPVTGDL
+17 LAVLIAMTPVIGDL
-31 KAQARPL
+31 RAQTKKPL
-38 PTAQK
+38 PAAEK
-43 PQEDPLSLLY
+43 KEDPLSLLY
-53 KDAIKNLEEKKYREA
+53 KDAIKNLEEKKYKEA
-68 LALFEDLDAKAVDVE
+68 LVILEDLDAKAVDVE
-83 PKLKAVVS
+83 TKLKAVVS

-105 RAETEL
+105 RAEAEL

-116 KFPKGTEDFL
+116 KYPKGTEDFL

-141 EAYSKQGK
+141 EAFSKQGK

-157 EKIRTNSL
+157 EKIRTNTL
-165 ARPEERVSAFTLSAQ
+165 ARPEERVNAFTLSAQ

-201 LTLLKQATADGINT
+201 ITLLKQATADGINT

-225 VDMYTKLGLTKEAT
+225 VEMYTKLGLAKEAT

-247 KSSGSPVE
+247 KSNGSPVE

-314 QTEVDT
+314 QTEVET
-320 LTKNFPKP
+320 LTKNSPKP
-328 NPEQAANLEKTKQEV
+328 SPEQAANIEKAKQE
-343 AQFKKIQEEFNANKD
+343 ATQFKKIQEEFNANKD

-377 WEAHIAFLDIFENSP
+377 WEAHVAFLDIFENSP

-413 DNEAQA
+413 NNEAQA

-430 DEQVSAIALI
+430 DDQVSSIALI

-447 REEFPEAIAH
+447 REEYPEAIAH
-457 YKWVQANVKTLTPEV
+457 YKWVQDNVKTLTPEV
-472 IEEIDFR
+472 VEEIDFR

-497 EEFLKK
+497 EAFLKK

-529 TKVDFDKYEQEYP
+529 TKADFDKYEQEYP

-568 TIKIC
+568 TIKLC
-573 EDWLKDYAKDNTD
+573 EDWLKDYSKNNTD
-586 EVMSQV
+586 EVISQM

-610 DKKVKDADTDVRIN
+610 DKKVKAADLDVRVN
-624 AKNPDKAKFVEIKT
+624 AKTPEKAKFVEIKT

-657 AAKNARTNPQALEFV
+657 AAKSARTNPQALEFV

-686 KRMRDLFREIF
+686 KRMRDLFKEIF

-736 FSAQLADARK
+736 FSTQLAAARK
-746 VVDTLERKPGITQPE
+746 KVDELERRDKVTKE
-761 IDVAKASVRKLSA
+761 EVDAAKAGVKKLST

-780 AKVEVKRQTSIAD
+780 AKVEVKRQVSIAD

-826 EKIARKVKRVKP
+826 EKLSRKIKRVKP
-838 GAKPEPGAYTSED
+838 GTKPEPGAYTSAE

-864 HRNSL
+864 HRESL

-882 AVFTREPEKTAANYA
+882 AVFTREPEKTAANFA

-911 ILGLV
+911 ILAMV
-916 GDSLLAKGDN
+916 GDSLLSKGDQ
-926 KKAADYFGY
+926 KKAADFFGY
-935 ILEHSRSS
+935 ILEHSRST

-957 FANKKY
+957 FTNKKY
-963 AEALSL
+963 ADALSL

-994 TELLKLE
+994 AELSKYAEAKKEFE
-1001 EAFQAFDEII
+1001 EIAK
-1011 RTKEWRGEKTAASL
+1011 TKEWRGEKTAASL
-1025 YMLGLIHER
+1025 YWLGLMAER
-1034 NAIQMAQGKPSLIKK
+1034 Q
-1049 PKDATDLANVPKELT
+1049 ATDD
-1064 GTSPTSGAA
+1064 
-1073 PLTVI
+1073 
-1078 FASSGATPE
+1078 
-1087 KKGKV
+1087 KG
-1092 TYLWDFGDKLPT
+1092 Y
-1104 STEPTPTHTYATAG
+1104 
-1118 EFTATLTV
+1118 
-1126 KLDNNV
+1126 
-1132 ESKSTVTINALV
+1132 
-1144 NNEPENAKDGYAR
+1144 NEA
-1157 SIAYYRRCHMTW
+1157 IAYYRRCYMTW
-1169 KKYEVWAAKAYFSNA
+1169 KKYEVWAAKSYFASA
-1184 KILATELG
+1184 KLFANKLN

-1197 KVLLKEMLEKDRIKD
+1197 KVLLKEMLEKERIKD
-1212 TREAQEAKSFLLGL
+1212 TREAAEAKAFLLGL

>member
-1 MLIKESRT
+1 MLTKESRT

-17 LAVLIALTPVTGDL
+17 LAVLIALTPVTGEL
-31 KAQARPL
+31 YAQTKKPL
-38 PTAQK
+38 PTAEK
-43 PQEDPLSLLY
+43 KEDPLSVLY
-53 KDAIKNLEEKKYREA
+53 KEAVKTFEEKKYKEA
-68 LALFEDLDAKAVDVE
+68 LVIFEDLDAKAVDVE

-105 RAETEL
+105 RAEAEL
-111 TAFLD
+111 TSFLE
-116 KFPKGTEDFL
+116 KYPKGTEDFL
-126 SDTDN
+126 SDSDN

-141 EAYSKQGK
+141 EAFSKQGK
-149 WELALARL
+149 WDLALARL
-157 EKIRTNSL
+157 EKIRTNAL
-165 ARPEERVSAFTLSAQ
+165 TRLEERVNAYTLSAQ
-180 IIVDRAK
+180 IIVERSK
-187 SSPEDVK
+187 NGQEDAK

-201 LTLLKQATADGINT
+201 ISLLKQATADGIGT

-225 VDMYTKLGLTKEAT
+225 VEMYTKLGLTKEAT

-247 KSSGSPVE
+247 KSNGSPVE

-267 DARFSAAETAAD
+267 DARFGAAESAAD

-320 LTKNFPKP
+320 LTKNFAKP
-328 NPEQAANLEKTKQEV
+328 SPEQAANIEKTKQEV

-377 WEAHIAFLDIFENSP
+377 WEAHVAFLDIFENSP

-413 DNEAQA
+413 NNEAQA

-430 DEQVSAIALI
+430 DDQVSSIALI

-447 REEFPEAIAH
+447 REEYPEAIEH
-457 YKWVQANVKTLTPEV
+457 YKWVKANVKNLTPEV
-472 IEEIDFR
+472 EEEIDFR

-515 MNALCSFFQGKYKE
+515 MSALCSFFQGKYKE
-529 TKVDFDKYEQEYP
+529 TKADFDKYEQEYP

-553 QAIVKFGTSPRDIPG
+553 QAIVKFGTAPRDVAG
-568 TIKIC
+568 TIKLC
-573 EDWLKDYAKDNTD
+573 EDWLKDYSKTNTD
-586 EVMSQV
+586 EVIAQM

-600 DANIALADEI
+600 DANIALADEV
-610 DKKVKDADTDVRIN
+610 DKKVKAADLEVRAN
-624 AKNPDKAKFVEIKT
+624 AKSPDKAKYVDIRT
-638 KLEKEKEAVTNK
+638 KLEKEKEAITNK

-657 AAKNARTNPQALEFV
+657 AAKSARTNPQALEFV

-686 KRMRDLFREIF
+686 KRMRDLFKEIF

-722 MPEFAAESEKVRKN
+722 MPEFAAESEKVRKD
-736 FSAQLADARK
+736 FSAQLAAARK
-746 VVDTLERKPGITQPE
+746 KVDEIERRDKVVKEEVDA
-761 IDVAKASVRKLSA
+761 AKAAVKKLSA
-774 ELEAEL
+774 DLEAEL
-780 AKVEVKRQTSIAD
+780 AKVDAKRQASIAD

-826 EKIARKVKRVKP
+826 EKLARKIKRVKP
-838 GAKPEPGAYTSED
+838 GTKPEPGAYTSAE
-851 AEKELVKLLRLED
+851 AEKELVKLLRLEE
-864 HRNSL
+864 HRDSL

-882 AVFTREPEKTAANYA
+882 AVFTREPEKTAANFG

-911 ILGLV
+911 ILAMV
-916 GDSLLAKGDN
+916 GDSLLSKGDH

-957 FANKKY
+957 FSDKKY
-963 AEALSL
+963 ADALSL

-994 TELLKLE
+994 AELAKYADAKKEFE
-1001 EAFQAFDEII
+1001 EIAK
-1011 RTKEWRGEKTAASL
+1011 TKEWRGEKTAASL
-1025 YMLGLIHER
+1025 YWLGLMAER
-1034 NAIQMAQGKPSLIKK
+1034 Q
-1049 PKDATDLANVPKELT
+1049 ATDD
-1064 GTSPTSGAA
+1064 
-1073 PLTVI
+1073 
-1078 FASSGATPE
+1078 
-1087 KKGKV
+1087 KG
-1092 TYLWDFGDKLPT
+1092 Y
-1104 STEPTPTHTYATAG
+1104 
-1118 EFTATLTV
+1118 
-1126 KLDNNV
+1126 
-1132 ESKSTVTINALV
+1132 
-1144 NNEPENAKDGYAR
+1144 NEA
-1157 SIAYYRRCHMTW
+1157 IAYYRRCYMTW
-1169 KKYEVWAAKAYFSNA
+1169 KKYEVWAARSYFASA
-1184 KILATELG
+1184 KLFANKLN

-1197 KVLLKEMLEKDRIKD
+1197 KALLKEMGEKERIKD
-1212 TREAQEAKSFLLGL
+1212 TREAQEAKAFLLGL

>member
-17 LAVLIALTPVTGDL
+17 LAVLIAVTPVTGHL
-31 KAQARPL
+31 KAQTRPL
-38 PTAQK
+38 PGAQK
-43 PQEDPLSLLY
+43 QEEDPLSVLY
-53 KDAIKNLEEKKYREA
+53 KSAVKSFEEKNYKEA
-68 LALFEDLDAKAVDVE
+68 LAQFEELDTKAVDVE
-83 PKLKAVVS
+83 LKLKAVVS

-105 RAETEL
+105 RAQAEL

-126 SDTDN
+126 SDSDN

-141 EAYSKQGK
+141 ESLSKQGK

-157 EKIRTNSL
+157 EKIRTNNL
-165 ARPEERVSAFTLSAQ
+165 ARPEERVNAFTLSAQ

-187 SSPEDVK
+187 SGPDEAK
-194 KAAYAQA
+194 KAAYSQA
-201 LTLLKQATADGINT
+201 ITLLKQATADGIST

-225 VDMYTKLGLTKEAT
+225 VEMYTKLGLAKEAS
-239 QLKNEIDA
+239 QLKNEVDA

-255 VVRSNFQRLEIG
+255 TVRSNFQRLEIG
-267 DARFSAAETAAD
+267 DARFSAAESATD
-279 ENFRADFYR
+279 ESFRADFYR

-300 ANLSSSFGRAIEAK
+300 ASLGSSFGRAIETK
-314 QTEVDT
+314 QAEVESM
-320 LTKNFPKP
+320 TKNFPKP
-328 NPEQAANLEKTKQEV
+328 NPEQAANIEKTKQEV
-343 AQFKKIQEEFNANKD
+343 VQFKKIQEEFNANKD

-377 WEAHIAFLDIFENSP
+377 WEAHVAFLDIFENSP
-392 GFSRISGAYYYHIL
+392 GFSRISGAYYYHIV

-419 KCKEFISKFPK
+419 KCKEFIAKFPN

-447 REEFPEAIAH
+447 REEFPEAIGH
-457 YKWVQANVKTLTPEV
+457 YKWVKANVKTLTAEV
-472 IEEIDFR
+472 EEEIDFR

-503 HERSPVRQQVLY
+503 HARSPVRQQVLY

-529 TKVDFDKYEQEYP
+529 TKIDFDKYQEEYP

-553 QAIVKFGTSPRDIPG
+553 QAIVKFGINPPDIAG
-568 TIKIC
+568 TIKLC
-573 EDWLKDYAKDNTD
+573 EDWIKDYAKDNTD
-586 EVMSQV
+586 EVIAQT

-600 DANIALADEI
+600 DANIRLADEI
-610 DKKVKDADTDVRIN
+610 DKKVKAADLDVRLN
-624 AKNPDKAKFVEIKT
+624 AKTPDKAKFVEIKA

-686 KRMRDLFREIF
+686 KRMRDLFKEIF

-722 MPEFAAESEKVRKN
+722 MPEFAAESEKVRKKY
-736 FSAQLADARK
+736 SAQLADARK
-746 VVDTLERKPGITQPE
+746 AVDTLERKQGVTRPE
-761 IDVAKASVRKLSA
+761 IDAAKESVRKLSA

-780 AKVEVKRQTSIAD
+780 AKIEAKRQVSIAD

-826 EKIARKVKRVKP
+826 EKLARKIKRVKP
-838 GAKPEPGAYTSED
+838 GAKPEPGAYTSAD
-851 AEKELVKLLRLED
+851 AEKELVKLLRLEE

-882 AVFTREPEKTAANYA
+882 AVFTREPEKTAANFA

-916 GDSLLAKGDN
+916 GDSLLAKGDH
-926 KKAADYFGY
+926 KKSTEYFAY

-957 FANKKY
+957 YANKKY
-963 AEALSL
+963 ADALSL

-985 LRFTRARAL
+985 LRFTRARSLA
-994 TELLKLE
+994 ELSKYADAKKEFE
-1001 EAFQAFDEII
+1001 EIAK
-1011 RTKEWRGEKTAASL
+1011 TKEWRGEKTAASL
-1025 YMLGLIHER
+1025 YWLGLMAER
-1034 NAIQMAQGKPSLIKK
+1034 Q
-1049 PKDATDLANVPKELT
+1049 ATD
-1064 GTSPTSGAA
+1064 
-1073 PLTVI
+1073 
-1078 FASSGATPE
+1078 E
-1087 KKGKV
+1087 KG
-1092 TYLWDFGDKLPT
+1092 F
-1104 STEPTPTHTYATAG
+1104 
-1118 EFTATLTV
+1118 
-1126 KLDNNV
+1126 
-1132 ESKSTVTINALV
+1132 
-1144 NNEPENAKDGYAR
+1144 NEA
-1157 SIAYYRRCHMTW
+1157 IAYYRRCYMTW
-1169 KKYEVWAAKAYFSNA
+1169 KKYEVWAAKSYFASA
-1184 KILATELG
+1184 KLFATKLN

-1197 KVLLKEMLEKDRIKD
+1197 KLLLKEMLEKDRIKD
-1212 TREAQEAKSFLLGL
+1212 TREAEEAKAFLLGL